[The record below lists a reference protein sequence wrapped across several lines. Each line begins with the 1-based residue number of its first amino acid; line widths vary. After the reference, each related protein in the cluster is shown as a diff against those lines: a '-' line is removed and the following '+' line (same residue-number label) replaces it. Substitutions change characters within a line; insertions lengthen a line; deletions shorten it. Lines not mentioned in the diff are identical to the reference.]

1 MTTDTTE
8 KGLESIIEKSL
19 LENSGYLKGNPAD
32 YNADYAIDTGK
43 LEAFLLSTQEDKVQK
58 SVDFR
63 NEHSRHMFFE
73 RLKNDI
79 TKRGVIDVLRK
90 GFRFNTTHFEM
101 YYPLP
106 SELSEAGQFY
116 YDNNLFSVTRQ
127 VHFSTA
133 NPDLSIDM
141 VIFIN
146 GLPVVTIELKNHY
159 TGQTVANAVAQYSN
173 PNERD
178 PKQLLLIPKRCA
190 VHFAVD
196 DDNVKMCTE
205 LKGKESWFL
214 PFDKGVNGGAGNPV
228 NPNGP
233 RTAYLWE
240 YVLTKQTLS
249 YIVENLA
256 QVAKFTDE
264 KGRLIKEVV
273 VWPRYHQLDAVRYL
287 VQETKSHPLGQRF
300 LIQHSAGSGKSN
312 TITWLAFMLAQQLNG
327 NEKMMD
333 SIIVV
338 TDRIN
343 LDKQIRNN
351 INAYNQ
357 LGNIVGW
364 ADSSESLRTQLSA
377 GKRIIITIVH
387 KFPYIL
393 KEIGSTLADRHFAI
407 IIDEAH
413 SSQNGSL
420 SAKMNMALAG
430 VNAENEDDFEDILNK
445 TIEGRKMVKNA
456 NYYAF
461 TATPK
466 NKTLEMFG
474 KKKVGLDGKPI
485 LDPNG
490 KVIFE
495 PHHNYTMMQA
505 IQEGFI
511 LDVLKNYTPYQ
522 SYYKVVESELIRR
535 RKEDPEFD
543 RDQAQKKIRWYV
555 ESRPETIEKK
565 AAIIVNHF
573 INNVIN
579 KAKVGGQARAMVVTS
594 GIERAID
601 YYFAINEQLKNM
613 RSPYKA
619 VVAFSGKKEYKGKEE
634 TESSINGF
642 PSAEIEKNMK
652 VDPYRILVVADK
664 FQTGYDE
671 PLLQTMYVDKVLL
684 DIKAVQTLSRL
695 NRCHPKKKD
704 TFILDFANNP
714 EDIQE
719 AFQRYYKMT
728 CLGGETDPNK
738 LNDLVYELDEYN
750 IYTFEDIERY
760 CRLYFGSAS
769 REELDPII
777 DACVDRF
784 KADLQEEQQ
793 IACKSAMKNFVRIYT
808 FLAAIM
814 PFGSPEWEMRW
825 TFYKFLVTKLP
836 KLKREDF
843 TEGLLEAIDF
853 DQLRIVEQE
862 AAKISLE
869 NENAEIAPVPT
880 GSVVGGVKD
889 PDLATLSSILDEFNT
904 RYGGVEWEFPDK
916 VRKEIEELP
925 KELAESES
933 FANAVKYA
941 DDNNIQLEGGE
952 ALKQIIVNN
961 MAARTELCRIFLDN
975 EEFQNFLI
983 DRIIN
988 AAKPL
993 VRAGLR

>member
-1 MTTDTTE
+1 MPTDTSE
-8 KGLESIIEKSL
+8 KGLETLIEKCL
-19 LENSGYLKGNPAD
+19 LETNGYYRGVPSD
-32 YNADYAIDTGK
+32 YSTDYALDCDK
-43 LEAFLLSTQEDKVQK
+43 LELFLCSTQEDKVQRT
-58 SVDFR
+58 VDFKNPHIR
-63 NEHSRHMFFE
+63 HSFFD
-73 RLKNDI
+73 RLKNEI
-79 TKRGVIDVLRK
+79 TKRGVIDVIRK
-90 GFRFNTTHFEM
+90 GYNYNTTHFDM
-101 YYPLP
+101 YYPFP
-106 SELSEAGQFY
+106 SELSESGQSY
-116 YDNNLFSVTRQ
+116 YDRNIFSVTRQ
-127 VHFSTA
+127 VHFSVA

-146 GLPVVTIELKNHY
+146 GMPVITIELKNHY
-159 TGQTVANAVAQYSN
+159 TGQTVLNAVAQYSN
-173 PNERD
+173 PNERN
-178 PKQLLLIPKRCA
+178 PKELLLQPRRCA

-196 DDNVKMCTE
+196 DDNIRMCTE

-214 PFDKGVNGGAGNPV
+214 PFDKGVDGGAGNPV
-228 NPNGP
+228 NPSGP
-233 RTAYLWE
+233 RTAYLWD

-256 QVAKFTDE
+256 QVVKFTDE
-264 KGRLIKEVV
+264 KGRVVKESV

-287 VQETKSHPLGQRF
+287 VQETKSHELGQKF

-312 TITWLAFMLAQQLNG
+312 TITWLAFMLAQQLRG
-327 NEKMMD
+327 TEKLMD

-338 TDRIN
+338 TDRVN

-364 ADSSESLRTQLSA
+364 ADSSETLRKELTA

-387 KFPYIL
+387 KFPFIL
-393 KEIGSTLADRHFAI
+393 KEIGTALADRRFAI

-413 SSQNGSL
+413 SSQSGSL
-420 SAKMNMALAG
+420 SAKMNMAIAG
-430 VNAENEDDFEDILNK
+430 VDVENEEDIEDILNK

-474 KKKVGLDGKPI
+474 KKIPQPDGKP
-485 LDPNG
+485 
-490 KVIFE
+490 KFE
-495 PHHNYTMMQA
+495 PHHNYTMRQA

-522 SYYKVVESELIRR
+522 SYYKVVESEIIRK
-535 RKEDPEFD
+535 RKENPEFD

-555 ESRPETIEKK
+555 ESRPETVEKK

-579 KAKVGGQARAMVVTS
+579 KNKVGGQARAMVVTA

-601 YYFAINEQLKNM
+601 YYYAISKQLQDMK
-613 RSPYKA
+613 SPYKA
-619 VVAFSGKKEYKGKEE
+619 VIAFSGKKMYHGKEE
-634 TESSINGF
+634 TEASINKF
-642 PSAEIEKNMK
+642 PSADIEKNMK

-671 PLLQTMYVDKVLL
+671 PLLHTMYVDKGLT

-704 TFILDFANNP
+704 TFILDFANDP
-714 EDIQE
+714 EDIKE
-719 AFQRYYKMT
+719 SFQRYYKMT
-728 CLGGETDPNK
+728 TLAGETDPNK
-738 LNDLVYELDEYN
+738 LNDLIFELDEFN
-750 IYTFEDIERY
+750 IYTQAEIDLY
-760 CRLYFGSAS
+760 CRKYLGSS
-769 REELDPII
+769 PREELDPII
-777 DACVDRF
+777 DTCVERF
-784 KADLQEEQQ
+784 KNDLQEEQQ

-814 PFGSPEWEMRW
+814 PFGSEDWEKRW
-825 TFYKFLVTKLP
+825 TFYKYLVTKLP

-843 TEGLLEAIDF
+843 TEGLLESIDF

-880 GSVVGGVKD
+880 GNGAAGKKE
-889 PDLATLSSILDEFNT
+889 PDLVKLSDILEEFNQ
-904 RYGGVEWEFPDK
+904 RYGGVDWEYPDK
-916 VRKEIEELP
+916 VKKDIDELP
-925 KELAESES
+925 KELAENES
-933 FANAVKYA
+933 FANAVLHA
-941 DDNNIQLEGGE
+941 DESTVQIEGND
-952 ALKQIIVNN
+952 ALQQIIVKN
-961 MAARTELCRIFLDN
+961 MAARSELFRIFLEN
-975 EEFQNFLI
+975 QEFQNFLVE
-983 DRIIN
+983 RVIN
-988 AAKPL
+988 VARTMVRGAA
-993 VRAGLR
+993 G

>member
-1 MTTDTTE
+1 MPTDTSE
-8 KGLESIIEKSL
+8 KGLETLIEKCL
-19 LENSGYLKGNPAD
+19 LETNGYYRGMPSD
-32 YNADYAIDTGK
+32 YSTDYALDCDK
-43 LEAFLLSTQEDKVQK
+43 LELFLCSTQEDKVQRT
-58 SVDFR
+58 VDFKNPHIR
-63 NEHSRHMFFE
+63 HSFFD
-73 RLKNDI
+73 RLKNEI
-79 TKRGVIDVLRK
+79 SKRGVIDVIRK
-90 GFRFNTTHFEM
+90 GYNYNTTHFDM
-101 YYPLP
+101 YYPFP
-106 SELSEAGQFY
+106 SELSESGQSY
-116 YDNNLFSVTRQ
+116 YDRNIFSVTRQ
-127 VHFSTA
+127 VHFSVA

-146 GLPVVTIELKNHY
+146 GMPVITIELKNHY
-159 TGQTVANAVAQYSN
+159 TGQTVLNAVAQYSN
-173 PNERD
+173 PNERN
-178 PKQLLLIPKRCA
+178 PKELLLQPRRCA

-196 DDNVKMCTE
+196 DDNIRMCTE

-214 PFDKGVNGGAGNPV
+214 PFDKGVDGGAGNPV
-228 NPNGP
+228 NPGGP
-233 RTAYLWE
+233 RTTYLWD

-264 KGRLIKEVV
+264 KGRVVKESV

-287 VQETKSHPLGQRF
+287 VQETKSHELGQKF

-312 TITWLAFMLAQQLNG
+312 TITWLAFMLAQQLRG
-327 NEKMMD
+327 TEKLMD

-338 TDRIN
+338 TDRVN

-364 ADSSESLRTQLSA
+364 ADSSETLRKELTA

-387 KFPYIL
+387 KFPFIL
-393 KEIGSTLADRHFAI
+393 KEIGTALADRRFAI

-413 SSQNGSL
+413 SSQSGSL
-420 SAKMNMALAG
+420 SAKMNMAIAG
-430 VNAENEDDFEDILNK
+430 VDVENEEDFEDILNK

-474 KKKVGLDGKPI
+474 KKIPQPDGKP
-485 LDPNG
+485 
-490 KVIFE
+490 KFE
-495 PHHNYTMMQA
+495 PHHNYTMRQA

-522 SYYKVVESELIRR
+522 SYYKVVESEIIRK
-535 RKEDPEFD
+535 RKENPEFD

-555 ESRPETIEKK
+555 ESRPETVEKK

-579 KAKVGGQARAMVVTS
+579 KNKVGGQARAMVVTA

-601 YYFAINEQLKNM
+601 YYYAISKQLQDMK
-613 RSPYKA
+613 SPYKA
-619 VVAFSGKKEYKGKEE
+619 VIAFSGKKVYHGKEE
-634 TESSINGF
+634 TEASINKF
-642 PSAEIEKNMK
+642 PSADIEKNMK

-671 PLLQTMYVDKVLL
+671 PLLHTMYVDKGLL

-704 TFILDFANNP
+704 TFILDFANDP
-714 EDIQE
+714 EDIKE
-719 AFQRYYKMT
+719 SFQRYYKMT
-728 CLGGETDPNK
+728 TLAGETDPNK
-738 LNDLVYELDEYN
+738 LNDLIFELDEFN
-750 IYTFEDIERY
+750 IYTQAEIDLY
-760 CRLYFGSAS
+760 CRKYLGSS
-769 REELDPII
+769 PREELDPII
-777 DACVDRF
+777 DTCVERF
-784 KADLQEEQQ
+784 KNDLQEEQQ

-814 PFGSPEWEMRW
+814 PFGSEDWEKRW
-825 TFYKFLVTKLP
+825 TFYKYLVTKLP

-843 TEGLLEAIDF
+843 TEGLLESIDF

-880 GSVVGGVKD
+880 GNGAVGKKEPELVK
-889 PDLATLSSILDEFNT
+889 LSDILEEFNQ
-904 RYGGVEWEFPDK
+904 RYGGVEWEYPDK
-916 VRKEIEELP
+916 VKKDIDELP
-925 KELAESES
+925 KELAENES
-933 FANAVKYA
+933 FANAVLHA
-941 DDNNIQLEGGE
+941 DESTVQIEGGD
-952 ALKQIIVNN
+952 ALQQIIVKN
-961 MAARTELCRIFLDN
+961 MAARSELFRIFLEN
-975 EEFQNFLI
+975 QEFQNFLVE
-983 DRIIN
+983 RVIN
-988 AAKPL
+988 VARTM
-993 VRAGLR
+993 VRGAVG

>member
-1 MTTDTTE
+1 MPTDTSE
-8 KGLESIIEKSL
+8 KGLETLIEKCL
-19 LENSGYLKGNPAD
+19 LETNGYYRGMPSD
-32 YNADYAIDTGK
+32 YSTDYALDCDK
-43 LEAFLLSTQEDKVQK
+43 LELFLCATQEDKVQRT
-58 SVDFR
+58 VDFKNPHIR
-63 NEHSRHMFFE
+63 HSFFD
-73 RLKNDI
+73 RLKNEI
-79 TKRGVIDVLRK
+79 SKRGVIDVIRK
-90 GFRFNTTHFEM
+90 GYNYNTTHFDM
-101 YYPLP
+101 YYPFP
-106 SELSEAGQFY
+106 SELSESGQSY
-116 YDNNLFSVTRQ
+116 YDRNIFSVTRQ
-127 VHFSTA
+127 VHFSVA

-146 GLPVVTIELKNHY
+146 GMPVITIELKNHY
-159 TGQTVANAVAQYSN
+159 TGQTVLNAVAQYSN
-173 PNERD
+173 PNERN
-178 PKQLLLIPKRCA
+178 PKELLLQPRRCA

-196 DDNVKMCTE
+196 DDNIRMCTE

-214 PFDKGVNGGAGNPV
+214 PFDKGVDGGAGNPV
-228 NPNGP
+228 NPSGP
-233 RTAYLWE
+233 RTAYLWD

-264 KGRLIKEVV
+264 KGRVVKESV

-287 VQETKSHPLGQRF
+287 VQETKSHELGQKF

-312 TITWLAFMLAQQLNG
+312 TITWLAFMLAQQLRG
-327 NEKMMD
+327 TEKLMD

-338 TDRIN
+338 TDRVN

-364 ADSSESLRTQLSA
+364 ADSSETLRKELTA

-387 KFPYIL
+387 KFPFIL
-393 KEIGSTLADRHFAI
+393 KEIGTALADRRFAI

-413 SSQNGSL
+413 SSQSGSL
-420 SAKMNMALAG
+420 SAKMNMAIAG
-430 VNAENEDDFEDILNK
+430 VDVENEEDFEDILNK

-474 KKKVGLDGKPI
+474 KKIPQPDGKP
-485 LDPNG
+485 
-490 KVIFE
+490 KFE
-495 PHHNYTMMQA
+495 PHHNYTMRQA

-522 SYYKVVESELIRR
+522 SYYKVVESEIIRK
-535 RKEDPEFD
+535 RKENPEFD

-555 ESRPETIEKK
+555 ESRPETVEKK

-579 KAKVGGQARAMVVTS
+579 KNKVGGQARAMVVTA

-601 YYFAINEQLKNM
+601 YYYAISKQLQDM

-619 VVAFSGKKEYKGKEE
+619 VVAFSGKKMYHGKEE
-634 TESSINGF
+634 TEASINKF
-642 PSAEIEKNMK
+642 PSADIEKNMK

-671 PLLQTMYVDKVLL
+671 PLLHTMYVDKGLT

-704 TFILDFANNP
+704 TFILDFANDP
-714 EDIQE
+714 EDIKE
-719 AFQRYYKMT
+719 SFQRYYKMT
-728 CLGGETDPNK
+728 TLAGETDPNK
-738 LNDLVYELDEYN
+738 LNDLIFELDEFN
-750 IYTFEDIERY
+750 IYTQAEIDLY
-760 CRLYFGSAS
+760 CRKYLGSS
-769 REELDPII
+769 PREELDPII
-777 DACVDRF
+777 DTCVERF
-784 KADLQEEQQ
+784 KNDLQEEQQ

-814 PFGSPEWEMRW
+814 PFGSEDWEKRW
-825 TFYKFLVTKLP
+825 TFYKYLVTKLP

-843 TEGLLEAIDF
+843 TEGLLESIDF

-880 GSVVGGVKD
+880 GNGAAGKKE
-889 PDLATLSSILDEFNT
+889 PDLVKLSDILEEFNQ
-904 RYGGVEWEFPDK
+904 RYGGVDWEYPDK
-916 VRKEIEELP
+916 VKKDIDELP
-925 KELAESES
+925 KELAENES
-933 FANAVKYA
+933 FANAVLHA
-941 DDNNIQLEGGE
+941 DESTVQIEGND
-952 ALKQIIVNN
+952 ALQQIIVKN
-961 MAARTELCRIFLDN
+961 MAARSELFRIFLEN
-975 EEFQNFLI
+975 QEFQNFLVE
-983 DRIIN
+983 RVIN
-988 AAKPL
+988 VARTMVRGAA
-993 VRAGLR
+993 G

>member
-1 MTTDTTE
+1 MPTDTSE
-8 KGLESIIEKSL
+8 KGLETLIEKCL
-19 LENSGYLKGNPAD
+19 LETNGYYRGVPSD
-32 YNADYAIDTGK
+32 YSTDYALDCDK
-43 LEAFLLSTQEDKVQK
+43 LELFLCSTQEDKVQRT
-58 SVDFR
+58 VDFKNPHIR
-63 NEHSRHMFFE
+63 HSFFD
-73 RLKNDI
+73 RLKNEI
-79 TKRGVIDVLRK
+79 TKRGVIDVIRK
-90 GFRFNTTHFEM
+90 GYNYNTTHFDM
-101 YYPLP
+101 YYPFP
-106 SELSEAGQFY
+106 SELSESGQSY
-116 YDNNLFSVTRQ
+116 YDRNIFSVTRQ
-127 VHFSTA
+127 VHFSVA

-141 VIFIN
+141 VIIIN
-146 GLPVVTIELKNHY
+146 GMPVITIELKNHY
-159 TGQTVANAVAQYSN
+159 TGQTVLNAVAQYSN
-173 PNERD
+173 PNERN
-178 PKQLLLIPKRCA
+178 PKELLLQPRRCA

-196 DDNVKMCTE
+196 DDNIRMCTE

-214 PFDKGVNGGAGNPV
+214 PFDKGVDGGAGNPV
-228 NPNGP
+228 NPSGP
-233 RTAYLWE
+233 RTAYLWD

-264 KGRLIKEVV
+264 KGRVVKESV

-287 VQETKSHPLGQRF
+287 VQETKSHELGQKF

-312 TITWLAFMLAQQLNG
+312 TITWLAFMLAQQLRG
-327 NEKMMD
+327 TEKLMD

-338 TDRIN
+338 TDRVN

-364 ADSSESLRTQLSA
+364 ADSSETLRKELTA

-387 KFPYIL
+387 KFPFIL
-393 KEIGSTLADRHFAI
+393 KEIGTALADRRFAI

-413 SSQNGSL
+413 SSQSGSL
-420 SAKMNMALAG
+420 SAKMNMAIAG
-430 VNAENEDDFEDILNK
+430 VDVENEEDFEDILNK

-474 KKKVGLDGKPI
+474 KKIPQPDGKP
-485 LDPNG
+485 
-490 KVIFE
+490 KFE
-495 PHHNYTMMQA
+495 PHHNYTMRQA

-522 SYYKVVESELIRR
+522 SYYKVVESEIIRK
-535 RKEDPEFD
+535 RKENPEFD

-555 ESRPETIEKK
+555 ESRPETVEKK

-579 KAKVGGQARAMVVTS
+579 KNKVGGQARAMVVTA

-601 YYFAINEQLKNM
+601 YYYAISKQLQDM

-619 VVAFSGKKEYKGKEE
+619 VVAFSGKKVYHGKEE
-634 TESSINGF
+634 TEASINKF
-642 PSAEIEKNMK
+642 PSADIEKNMK

-671 PLLQTMYVDKVLL
+671 PLLHTMYVDKGLT

-704 TFILDFANNP
+704 TFILDFANDP
-714 EDIQE
+714 EDIKE
-719 AFQRYYKMT
+719 SFQRYYKMT
-728 CLGGETDPNK
+728 TLAGETDPNK
-738 LNDLVYELDEYN
+738 LNDLIFELDEFN
-750 IYTFEDIERY
+750 IYTQAEIDLY
-760 CRLYFGSAS
+760 CRKYLGSS
-769 REELDPII
+769 PREELDPII
-777 DACVDRF
+777 DTCVERF
-784 KADLQEEQQ
+784 KNDLQEEQQ

-814 PFGSPEWEMRW
+814 PFGSEDWEKRW
-825 TFYKFLVTKLP
+825 TFYKYLVTKLP

-843 TEGLLEAIDF
+843 TEGLLESIDF

-880 GSVVGGVKD
+880 GNGAVGKKEPELVK
-889 PDLATLSSILDEFNT
+889 LSDILEEFNQ
-904 RYGGVEWEFPDK
+904 RYGGVDWEYPDK
-916 VRKEIEELP
+916 VKKDIDELP
-925 KELAESES
+925 KELAENES
-933 FANAVKYA
+933 FANAVLHA
-941 DDNNIQLEGGE
+941 DESTVQIEGGD
-952 ALKQIIVNN
+952 ALQQIIVKN
-961 MAARTELCRIFLDN
+961 MAARSELFRIFLEN
-975 EEFQNFLI
+975 QEFQNFLVE
-983 DRIIN
+983 RVIN
-988 AAKPL
+988 AARTM
-993 VRAGLR
+993 VRATAG

>member
-1 MTTDTTE
+1 MSTDTSE
-8 KGLESIIEKSL
+8 KGLETLIEKYL
-19 LENSGYLKGNPAD
+19 LEANGYYRGMPSD
-32 YNADYAIDTGK
+32 YSTDYALDCDK
-43 LEAFLLSTQEDKVQK
+43 LELFLCSTQEDKVQRT
-58 SVDFR
+58 VDFKNPHIR
-63 NEHSRHMFFE
+63 HSFFD
-73 RLKNDI
+73 RLKNEI
-79 TKRGVIDVLRK
+79 TKRGVIDVIRK
-90 GFRFNTTHFEM
+90 GYNYNTTHFDM
-101 YYPLP
+101 YYPFP
-106 SELSEAGQFY
+106 SELSESGQSY
-116 YDNNLFSVTRQ
+116 YDRNIFSVTRQ
-127 VHFSTA
+127 VHFSVA

-146 GLPVVTIELKNHY
+146 GMPVITIELKNHY
-159 TGQTVANAVAQYSN
+159 TGQTVLNAVAQYSN
-173 PNERD
+173 PNERN
-178 PKQLLLIPKRCA
+178 PKELLLQPRRCA

-196 DDNVKMCTE
+196 DDNIRMCTE

-228 NPNGP
+228 NPGGP
-233 RTAYLWE
+233 RTAYLWD

-264 KGRLIKEVV
+264 KGRVVKESV

-287 VQETKSHPLGQRF
+287 VQETKSHELGQKF

-312 TITWLAFMLAQQLNG
+312 TITWLAFMLAQQLRG
-327 NEKMMD
+327 TEKLMD

-338 TDRIN
+338 TDRVN

-364 ADSSESLRTQLSA
+364 ADSSETLRKELTA

-387 KFPYIL
+387 KFPFIL
-393 KEIGSTLADRHFAI
+393 KEIGTALADRRFAI

-413 SSQNGSL
+413 SSQSGSL
-420 SAKMNMALAG
+420 SAKMNMAIAG
-430 VNAENEDDFEDILNK
+430 VDVENEEDFEDILNK

-474 KKKVGLDGKPI
+474 KKIPQPDGKP
-485 LDPNG
+485 
-490 KVIFE
+490 KFE
-495 PHHNYTMMQA
+495 PHHNYTMRQA

-522 SYYKVVESELIRR
+522 SYYKVVESEIIRK
-535 RKEDPEFD
+535 RKENPEFD

-555 ESRPETIEKK
+555 ESRPETVEKK

-579 KAKVGGQARAMVVTS
+579 KNKVGGQARAMVVTA

-601 YYFAINEQLKNM
+601 YYYAISKQLQDM

-619 VVAFSGKKEYKGKEE
+619 VVAFSGKKVYHGKEE
-634 TESSINGF
+634 TEASINKF
-642 PSAEIEKNMK
+642 PSADIEKNMK

-671 PLLQTMYVDKVLL
+671 PLLHTMYVDKGLT

-704 TFILDFANNP
+704 TFILDFANDP
-714 EDIQE
+714 EDIKE
-719 AFQRYYKMT
+719 SFQRYYKMT
-728 CLGGETDPNK
+728 TLAGETDPNK
-738 LNDLVYELDEYN
+738 LNDLIFELDEFN
-750 IYTFEDIERY
+750 IYTQAEIDLY
-760 CRLYFGSAS
+760 CRKYLGSAP

-777 DACVDRF
+777 DTCVERF
-784 KADLQEEQQ
+784 KNDLQEEQQ

-814 PFGSPEWEMRW
+814 PFGSEDWEKRW
-825 TFYKFLVTKLP
+825 TFYKYLVTKLP

-843 TEGLLEAIDF
+843 TEGLLESIDF

-880 GSVVGGVKD
+880 GNGAAGKKEPELVK
-889 PDLATLSSILDEFNT
+889 LSDILEEFNQ
-904 RYGGVEWEFPDK
+904 RYGGVDWEYPDK
-916 VRKEIEELP
+916 VKKDIDELP
-925 KELAESES
+925 KELAENES
-933 FANAVKYA
+933 FANAVLHA
-941 DDNNIQLEGGE
+941 DESTVQIEGGD
-952 ALKQIIVNN
+952 ALQQIIVKN
-961 MAARTELCRIFLDN
+961 MAARSELFRIFLEN
-975 EEFQNFLI
+975 QEFQNFLVE
-983 DRIIN
+983 RVIN
-988 AAKPL
+988 VARTMVRGAA
-993 VRAGLR
+993 G

>member
-1 MTTDTTE
+1 MPTDTSE
-8 KGLESIIEKSL
+8 KGLETLIEKYL
-19 LENSGYLKGNPAD
+19 LETNGYFKGMPSD
-32 YNADYAIDTGK
+32 YSTDYALDCDK
-43 LEAFLLSTQEDKVQK
+43 LEAFLCSTQEDKVQRT
-58 SVDFR
+58 VDFKNPHIR
-63 NEHSRHMFFE
+63 HSFFD
-73 RLKNDI
+73 RLKNEI
-79 TKRGVIDVLRK
+79 TKRGVIDVIRK
-90 GFRFNTTHFEM
+90 GYNYNTTHFDM
-101 YYPLP
+101 YYPFP
-106 SELSEAGQFY
+106 SELSESGQSY
-116 YDNNLFSVTRQ
+116 YDQNIFSVTRQ
-127 VHFSTA
+127 VHFSVA

-146 GLPVVTIELKNHY
+146 GMPVITIELKNHY
-159 TGQTVANAVAQYSN
+159 TGQTVLNAVAQYSN
-173 PNERD
+173 PNERN
-178 PKQLLLIPKRCA
+178 PKELLLQPRRCA

-196 DDNVKMCTE
+196 DDNIRMCTE

-214 PFDKGVNGGAGNPV
+214 PFDKGVDGGAGNPV

-233 RTAYLWE
+233 RTAYLWD

-264 KGRLIKEVV
+264 KGRLVKESV

-287 VQETKSHPLGQRF
+287 VQETKSHELGQKF

-312 TITWLAFMLAQQLNG
+312 TITWLAFMLAQQLRG
-327 NEKMMD
+327 TEKLMD

-338 TDRIN
+338 TDRVN

-364 ADSSESLRTQLSA
+364 ADSSETLRRELTA

-387 KFPYIL
+387 KFPFIL
-393 KEIGSTLADRHFAI
+393 KEIGTALADRRFAI

-413 SSQNGSL
+413 SSQSGSL
-420 SAKMNMALAG
+420 SAKMNMAIAG
-430 VNAENEDDFEDILNK
+430 VDVENEEDFEDILNK

-474 KKKVGLDGKPI
+474 KKIPQPDGKP
-485 LDPNG
+485 
-490 KVIFE
+490 KFE
-495 PHHNYTMMQA
+495 PHHNYTMRQA

-522 SYYKVVESELIRR
+522 SYYKVVESELIRKQ
-535 RKEDPEFD
+535 KEDPEFD

-555 ESRPETIEKK
+555 ESRPETVEKK

-579 KAKVGGQARAMVVTS
+579 KNKVGGQARAMVVTA

-601 YYFAINEQLKNM
+601 YYYAISKQLQDM

-619 VVAFSGKKEYKGKEE
+619 VVAFSGKKVYHGKEE
-634 TESSINGF
+634 TEASINKF
-642 PSAEIEKNMK
+642 PSADIEKNMK

-671 PLLQTMYVDKVLL
+671 PLLHTMYVDKGLL

-704 TFILDFANNP
+704 TFILDFANDP
-714 EDIQE
+714 EDIKE
-719 AFQRYYKMT
+719 SFQRYYKMT
-728 CLGGETDPNK
+728 TLAGETDPNK
-738 LNDLVYELDEYN
+738 LNDLIFELDEYN
-750 IYTFEDIERY
+750 IYTQAEIDLY
-760 CRLYFGSAS
+760 CKKYFGSAP

-777 DACVDRF
+777 DTCVERF
-784 KADLQEEQQ
+784 KNDLQEEQQ

-814 PFGSPEWEMRW
+814 PFGSQDWEKRW
-825 TFYKFLVTKLP
+825 TFYKYLVTKLP

-843 TEGLLEAIDF
+843 TEGLLESIDF

-880 GSVVGGVKD
+880 GNGAAGKKNPELVK
-889 PDLATLSSILDEFNT
+889 LSDILEEFNQ
-904 RYGGVEWEFPDK
+904 RYGGVEWEYPDK
-916 VRKEIEELP
+916 VKKDIDELP
-925 KELAESES
+925 RELAENES
-933 FANAVKYA
+933 FANAVLHA
-941 DDNNIQLEGGE
+941 DESTVQIEGND
-952 ALKQIIVNN
+952 ALQQIIVKN
-961 MAARTELCRIFLDN
+961 MAARSELFRIFLEN
-975 EEFQNFLI
+975 QEFQNFLVE
-983 DRIIN
+983 RVIN
-988 AAKPL
+988 AARTM
-993 VRAGLR
+993 VRATAG

>member
-1 MTTDTTE
+1 MPTDTSE
-8 KGLESIIEKSL
+8 KGLETLIEKYL
-19 LENSGYLKGNPAD
+19 LETNGYYRGMPSD
-32 YNADYAIDTGK
+32 YSTDYALDCDK
-43 LEAFLLSTQEDKVQK
+43 LELFLCSTQEDKVQRT
-58 SVDFR
+58 VDFKNPHIR
-63 NEHSRHMFFE
+63 HSFFD
-73 RLKNDI
+73 RLKNEI
-79 TKRGVIDVLRK
+79 TKRGVIDVIRK
-90 GFRFNTTHFEM
+90 GYNYNTTHFDM
-101 YYPLP
+101 YYPFP
-106 SELSEAGQFY
+106 SELSESGQSY
-116 YDNNLFSVTRQ
+116 YDRNIFSVTRQ
-127 VHFSTA
+127 VHFSVA

-146 GLPVVTIELKNHY
+146 GMPVITIELKNHY
-159 TGQTVANAVAQYSN
+159 TDQTVLNAVAQYSN
-173 PNERD
+173 PNERN
-178 PKQLLLIPKRCA
+178 PKELLLQPRRCA

-196 DDNVKMCTE
+196 DDNIRMCTE

-214 PFDKGVNGGAGNPV
+214 PFDKGVDGGAGNPV
-228 NPNGP
+228 NPGGP
-233 RTAYLWE
+233 RTAYLWD

-264 KGRLIKEVV
+264 KGRVVKESV

-287 VQETKSHPLGQRF
+287 VQETKSHELGQKF

-312 TITWLAFMLAQQLNG
+312 TITWLAFMLAQQLRG
-327 NEKMMD
+327 TEKLMD

-338 TDRIN
+338 TDRVN

-364 ADSSESLRTQLSA
+364 ADSSETLRKELTA

-387 KFPYIL
+387 KFPFIL
-393 KEIGSTLADRHFAI
+393 KEIGTALADRRFAI

-413 SSQNGSL
+413 SSQSGSL
-420 SAKMNMALAG
+420 SAKMNMAIAG
-430 VNAENEDDFEDILNK
+430 VDVENEEDFEDILNK

-474 KKKVGLDGKPI
+474 KKIPQPDGKP
-485 LDPNG
+485 
-490 KVIFE
+490 KFE
-495 PHHNYTMMQA
+495 PHHNYTMRQA

-522 SYYKVVESELIRR
+522 SYYKVVESEIIRK
-535 RKEDPEFD
+535 RKENPEFD

-555 ESRPETIEKK
+555 ESRPETVEKK

-579 KAKVGGQARAMVVTS
+579 KNKVGGQARAMVVTA

-601 YYFAINEQLKNM
+601 YYYAISKQLQNM
-613 RSPYKA
+613 KSPYKA
-619 VVAFSGKKEYKGKEE
+619 IIAFSGKKVYHGKEE
-634 TESSINGF
+634 TESSINKF
-642 PSAEIEKNMK
+642 PSADIEKNMK
-652 VDPYRILVVADK
+652 LDPYRILVVADK

-671 PLLQTMYVDKVLL
+671 PLLHTMYVDKGLT

-704 TFILDFANNP
+704 TFILDFANDP
-714 EDIQE
+714 EDIKE
-719 AFQRYYKMT
+719 SFQRYYKMT
-728 CLGGETDPNK
+728 TLAGETDPNK
-738 LNDLVYELDEYN
+738 LNDLIFELDEFN
-750 IYTFEDIERY
+750 IYTQAEIDLY
-760 CRLYFGSAS
+760 CRKYLGSS
-769 REELDPII
+769 PREELDPII
-777 DACVDRF
+777 DTCVERF
-784 KADLQEEQQ
+784 KNDLQEEQQ

-814 PFGSPEWEMRW
+814 PFGSEDWEKRW
-825 TFYKFLVTKLP
+825 TFYKYLVTKLP

-843 TEGLLEAIDF
+843 TEGLLESIDF

-880 GSVVGGVKD
+880 GNGAAGKKE
-889 PDLATLSSILDEFNT
+889 PDLVKLSDILEEFNQ
-904 RYGGVEWEFPDK
+904 RFGGVEWEYPDK
-916 VRKEIEELP
+916 VKKDIDELP
-925 KELAESES
+925 KELAENES
-933 FANAVKYA
+933 FANAVLHA
-941 DDNNIQLEGGE
+941 DESTVQIEGGD
-952 ALKQIIVNN
+952 ALQQIIVKN
-961 MAARTELCRIFLDN
+961 MAARSELFRIFLEN
-975 EEFQNFLI
+975 QEFQNFLVE
-983 DRIIN
+983 RVIN
-988 AAKPL
+988 AARTM
-993 VRAGLR
+993 VRGAAG

>member
-1 MTTDTTE
+1 MPTDTSE
-8 KGLESIIEKSL
+8 KGLETLIEKCL
-19 LENSGYLKGNPAD
+19 LETNGYYRGMPSD
-32 YNADYAIDTGK
+32 YSTDYALDCDK
-43 LEAFLLSTQEDKVQK
+43 LELFLCSTQEDKVQRT
-58 SVDFR
+58 VDFKNPHIR
-63 NEHSRHMFFE
+63 HSFFD
-73 RLKNDI
+73 RLKNEI
-79 TKRGVIDVLRK
+79 TKRGVIDVIRK
-90 GFRFNTTHFEM
+90 GYNYNTTHFDM
-101 YYPLP
+101 YYPFP
-106 SELSEAGQFY
+106 SELSESGQSY
-116 YDNNLFSVTRQ
+116 YDRNIFSVTRQ
-127 VHFSTA
+127 VHFSVA

-146 GLPVVTIELKNHY
+146 GMPVITIELKNHY
-159 TGQTVANAVAQYSN
+159 TGQTVLNAVAQYSN
-173 PNERD
+173 PNERN
-178 PKQLLLIPKRCA
+178 PKELLLQPRRCA

-196 DDNVKMCTE
+196 DDNIRMCTE

-214 PFDKGVNGGAGNPV
+214 PFDKGVDGGAGNPV
-228 NPNGP
+228 NPSGP
-233 RTAYLWE
+233 RTAYLWD

-264 KGRLIKEVV
+264 KGRLVKESV

-287 VQETKSHPLGQRF
+287 VQETKSHELGQKF

-312 TITWLAFMLAQQLNG
+312 TITWLAFMLAQQLRG
-327 NEKMMD
+327 TEKLMD

-338 TDRIN
+338 TDRVN

-364 ADSSESLRTQLSA
+364 ADSSETLRKELTA

-387 KFPYIL
+387 KFPFIL
-393 KEIGSTLADRHFAI
+393 KEIGTALADRRFAI

-413 SSQNGSL
+413 SSQSGSL
-420 SAKMNMALAG
+420 SAKMNMAIAG
-430 VNAENEDDFEDILNK
+430 VDVENEEDFEDILNK

-474 KKKVGLDGKPI
+474 KKIPQPDGKP
-485 LDPNG
+485 
-490 KVIFE
+490 KFE
-495 PHHNYTMMQA
+495 PHHNYTMRQA

-522 SYYKVVESELIRR
+522 SYYKVVESEIIRK
-535 RKEDPEFD
+535 RKENPEFD

-555 ESRPETIEKK
+555 ESRPETVEKK

-579 KAKVGGQARAMVVTS
+579 KNKVGGQARAMVVTA

-601 YYFAINEQLKNM
+601 YYYAISKQLQDM

-619 VVAFSGKKEYKGKEE
+619 VVAFSGKKMYHGKEE
-634 TESSINGF
+634 TEASINKF
-642 PSAEIEKNMK
+642 PSADIEKNMK

-671 PLLQTMYVDKVLL
+671 PLLHTMYVDKGLT

-704 TFILDFANNP
+704 TFILDFANDP
-714 EDIQE
+714 EDIKE
-719 AFQRYYKMT
+719 SFQRYYKMT
-728 CLGGETDPNK
+728 TLAGETDPNK
-738 LNDLVYELDEYN
+738 LNDLIFELDEFN
-750 IYTFEDIERY
+750 IYTQAEIDLY
-760 CRLYFGSAS
+760 CQKYLGSAP

-777 DACVDRF
+777 DTCVERF
-784 KADLQEEQQ
+784 KNDLQEEQQ
-793 IACKSAMKNFVRIYT
+793 IACKSAMKKFVRIYT

-814 PFGSPEWEMRW
+814 PFGSEDWEKRW
-825 TFYKFLVTKLP
+825 TFYKYLVTKLP

-843 TEGLLEAIDF
+843 TEGLLESIDF

-869 NENAEIAPVPT
+869 NENTEIAPVPT
-880 GSVVGGVKD
+880 GNGAAGKKE
-889 PDLATLSSILDEFNT
+889 PDLVKLSDILEEFNQ
-904 RYGGVEWEFPDK
+904 RYGGVEWEYPDK
-916 VRKEIEELP
+916 VKKDIDELP
-925 KELAESES
+925 KELAENES
-933 FANAVKYA
+933 FANAVLHA
-941 DDNNIQLEGGE
+941 DESTVQIEGGD
-952 ALKQIIVNN
+952 ALQQIIVKN
-961 MAARTELCRIFLDN
+961 MAARSELFRIFLEN
-975 EEFQNFLI
+975 QEFQNFLVE
-983 DRIIN
+983 RVIN
-988 AAKPL
+988 AARTM
-993 VRAGLR
+993 VRATAG

>member
-1 MTTDTTE
+1 MPTDTSE
-8 KGLESIIEKSL
+8 KGLETLIEKYL
-19 LENSGYLKGNPAD
+19 LEQNAYSRGISSD
-32 YNADYAIDTGK
+32 YSTDYALDCNKVETFLCDT
-43 LEAFLLSTQEDKVQK
+43 QQDKVRNA
-58 SVDFR
+58 VDFS
-63 NEHSRHMFFE
+63 NEHSRHSFFE
-73 RLKNDI
+73 RLKNEI
-79 TKRGVIDVLRK
+79 TKRGVIDVIRK
-90 GFRFNTTHFEM
+90 GYNYNTTHFDM

-106 SELSEAGQFY
+106 SELSESGHVFY
-116 YDNNLFSVTRQ
+116 NKNIFSVTRQ
-127 VHFSTA
+127 VHFSVA

-146 GLPVVTIELKNHY
+146 GMPIITIELKNHY
-159 TGQTVANAVAQYSN
+159 TGQTLLNAVTQYSN
-173 PNERD
+173 PNERN
-178 PKQLLLIPKRCA
+178 PKEFLLQPKRCA

-196 DDNVKMCTE
+196 DDNIRMCTE

-214 PFDKGVNGGAGNPV
+214 PFDKGVDGGAGNPL

-233 RTAYLWE
+233 RTAYLWD
-240 YVLTKQTLS
+240 YVLTKPTLS
-249 YIVENLA
+249 YIIENLA
-256 QVAKFTDE
+256 QVARFTDE
-264 KGRLIKEVV
+264 KGRLVKESV

-287 VQETKSHPLGQRF
+287 VQETKSHELGQKF

-312 TITWLAFMLAQQLNG
+312 TITWLAFMLAQQLRG
-327 NEKMMD
+327 TEKLMD

-338 TDRIN
+338 TDRVN

-351 INAYNQ
+351 IKAYNQ

-364 ADSSESLRTQLSA
+364 ADSSETLRNELTA

-387 KFPYIL
+387 KFPFIL
-393 KEIGSTLADRHFAI
+393 KEIGTTLANRRFAI

-420 SAKMNMALAG
+420 SAKMNMAISG
-430 VNAENEDDFEDILNK
+430 VDAESEEDFEDILNK

-474 KKKVGLDGKPI
+474 KKIPQPDGKP
-485 LDPNG
+485 
-490 KVIFE
+490 KFE
-495 PHHNYTMMQA
+495 PHHNYTMRQA

-522 SYYKVVESELIRR
+522 SYYKVVESELIRKQ
-535 RKEDPEFD
+535 KEDPEFD

-555 ESRPETIEKK
+555 ESRPETVEKK

-579 KAKVGGQARAMVVTS
+579 KNKVGGQARAMVVTA

-601 YYFAINEQLKNM
+601 YYYAISKQLQDM

-619 VVAFSGKKEYKGKEE
+619 VVAFSGKKVYHGKEE
-634 TESSINGF
+634 TEASINKF
-642 PSAEIEKNMK
+642 PSADIEKNMK

-671 PLLQTMYVDKVLL
+671 PLLHTMYVDKGLT

-704 TFILDFANNP
+704 TFILDFANEP
-714 EDIQE
+714 ENIK
-719 AFQRYYKMT
+719 ASFQRYYKMT
-728 CLGGETDPNK
+728 TLAGETDPNK
-738 LNDLVYELDEYN
+738 LNDLIFELDEYN
-750 IYTFEDIERY
+750 IYTQAEIDLY
-760 CRLYFGSAS
+760 CRKYLGSS
-769 REELDPII
+769 PREELDPII
-777 DACVDRF
+777 DTCVERF
-784 KADLQEEQQ
+784 KNDLQEEQQ

-814 PFGSPEWEMRW
+814 PFGSKDWEKRW

-836 KLKREDF
+836 KLKDDDF
-843 TEGLLEAIDF
+843 TEGLLDSIDF

-880 GSVVGGVKD
+880 GNGAVGKKEPELVK
-889 PDLATLSSILDEFNT
+889 LSDILEEFNQ
-904 RYGGVEWEFPDK
+904 RYGGVEWEYPDK
-916 VRKEIEELP
+916 VKKDIDELP
-925 KELAESES
+925 KELAENES
-933 FANAVKYA
+933 FANAVLHA
-941 DDNNIQLEGGE
+941 DESTVQIEGND
-952 ALKQIIVNN
+952 ALQQIIVKN
-961 MAARTELCRIFLDN
+961 MAARSELFRIFLN
-975 EEFQNFLI
+975 NQEFQNFLVERVI
-983 DRIIN
+983 S
-988 AAKPL
+988 AARTM
-993 VRAGLR
+993 VRATVG

>member
-1 MTTDTTE
+1 MPTDTSE
-8 KGLESIIEKSL
+8 KGLETLIEKYL
-19 LENSGYLKGNPAD
+19 LETNGYYRGVPSD
-32 YNADYAIDTGK
+32 YSTDYALDCDK
-43 LEAFLLSTQEDKVQK
+43 LELFLCSTQEDKVQRT
-58 SVDFR
+58 VDFKNPHIR
-63 NEHSRHMFFE
+63 HSFFD
-73 RLKNDI
+73 RLKNEI

-90 GFRFNTTHFEM
+90 GYNYNTTHFDM
-101 YYPLP
+101 YYPFP
-106 SELSEAGQFY
+106 SELSESGQSY
-116 YDNNLFSVTRQ
+116 YDQNIFSVTRQ
-127 VHFSTA
+127 VHFSVA

-146 GLPVVTIELKNHY
+146 GMPVITIELKNHY
-159 TGQTVANAVAQYSN
+159 TGQTVLNAVAQYSN
-173 PNERD
+173 PNERN
-178 PKQLLLIPKRCA
+178 PKELLLQPRRCA

-196 DDNVKMCTE
+196 DDNIRMCTE

-214 PFDKGVNGGAGNPV
+214 PFDKGVDGGAGNPV
-228 NPNGP
+228 NPSGP
-233 RTAYLWE
+233 RTAYLWD

-264 KGRLIKEVV
+264 KGRVVKESV

-287 VQETKSHPLGQRF
+287 VQETKSHELGQKF

-312 TITWLAFMLAQQLNG
+312 TITWLAFMLAQQLRG
-327 NEKMMD
+327 TEKLMD

-338 TDRIN
+338 TDRVN

-364 ADSSESLRTQLSA
+364 ADSSETLRKELTA

-387 KFPYIL
+387 KFPFIL
-393 KEIGSTLADRHFAI
+393 KEIGTALADRRFAI

-413 SSQNGSL
+413 SSQSGSL
-420 SAKMNMALAG
+420 SAKMNMAIAG
-430 VNAENEDDFEDILNK
+430 VDVENEEDFEDILNK

-474 KKKVGLDGKPI
+474 KKIPQPDGKP
-485 LDPNG
+485 
-490 KVIFE
+490 KFE
-495 PHHNYTMMQA
+495 PHHNYTMRQA

-522 SYYKVVESELIRR
+522 SYYKVVESEIIRK
-535 RKEDPEFD
+535 RKENPEFD

-555 ESRPETIEKK
+555 ESRPETVEKK

-579 KAKVGGQARAMVVTS
+579 KNKVGGQARAMVVTA
-594 GIERAID
+594 GIERAVD
-601 YYFAINEQLKNM
+601 YYYAISKQLQDMK
-613 RSPYKA
+613 SPYKA
-619 VVAFSGKKEYKGKEE
+619 VIAFSGKKMYHGKEE
-634 TESSINGF
+634 TEASINKF
-642 PSAEIEKNMK
+642 PSADIEKNMK

-671 PLLQTMYVDKVLL
+671 PLLHTMYVDKGLT

-704 TFILDFANNP
+704 TFILDFANDP
-714 EDIQE
+714 EDIRE
-719 AFQRYYKMT
+719 SFQRYYKMT
-728 CLGGETDPNK
+728 TLAGETDPNK
-738 LNDLVYELDEYN
+738 LNDLIFELDEFN
-750 IYTFEDIERY
+750 IYTQAEIDLY
-760 CRLYFGSAS
+760 CRKYLGSTP

-777 DACVDRF
+777 DTCVERF
-784 KADLQEEQQ
+784 KNDLQEEQQ

-814 PFGSPEWEMRW
+814 PFGSEDWEKRW
-825 TFYKFLVTKLP
+825 TFYKYLVTKLP

-843 TEGLLEAIDF
+843 TEGLLESIDF

-880 GSVVGGVKD
+880 GNGAAGKKE
-889 PDLATLSSILDEFNT
+889 PDLVKLSDILEEFNQ
-904 RYGGVEWEFPDK
+904 RYGGVDWEYPDK
-916 VRKEIEELP
+916 VKKDIDELP
-925 KELAESES
+925 KELAENEG
-933 FANAVKYA
+933 FANAVLHA
-941 DDNNIQLEGGE
+941 DESTVQIEGND
-952 ALKQIIVNN
+952 ALQQIIVKN
-961 MAARTELCRIFLDN
+961 MAARSELFRIFLEN
-975 EEFQNFLI
+975 QEFQNFLVERVI
-983 DRIIN
+983 S
-988 AAKPL
+988 AARTM
-993 VRAGLR
+993 VRGGLHI

>member
-1 MTTDTTE
+1 MPTDTSE
-8 KGLESIIEKSL
+8 KGLETLIEKYL
-19 LENSGYLKGNPAD
+19 LETNGYFRGMPSD
-32 YNADYAIDTGK
+32 YSTDYALDCDK
-43 LEAFLLSTQEDKVQK
+43 LELFLCSTQEDKVQRT
-58 SVDFR
+58 VDFKNPHIR
-63 NEHSRHMFFE
+63 HSFFD
-73 RLKNDI
+73 RLKNEI
-79 TKRGVIDVLRK
+79 TKRGVIDVIRK
-90 GFRFNTTHFEM
+90 GYNYNTTHFDM
-101 YYPLP
+101 YYPFP
-106 SELSEAGQFY
+106 SELSESGQSY
-116 YDNNLFSVTRQ
+116 YDQNIFSVTRQ
-127 VHFSTA
+127 VHFSVA

-146 GLPVVTIELKNHY
+146 GMPVVTIELKNHY
-159 TGQTVANAVAQYSN
+159 TGQTVLNAVAQYSN
-173 PNERD
+173 PNERN
-178 PKQLLLIPKRCA
+178 PKELLLQPRRCA

-196 DDNVKMCTE
+196 DDNIRMCTE

-214 PFDKGVNGGAGNPV
+214 PFDKGVDGGAGNPV
-228 NPNGP
+228 NPSGP
-233 RTAYLWE
+233 RTAYLWD

-264 KGRLIKEVV
+264 KGRVVKESV

-287 VQETKSHPLGQRF
+287 VQETKSHELGQKF

-312 TITWLAFMLAQQLNG
+312 TITWLAFMLAQQLRG
-327 NEKMMD
+327 TEKLMD

-338 TDRIN
+338 TDRVN

-364 ADSSESLRTQLSA
+364 ADSSETLRKELTA

-387 KFPYIL
+387 KFPFIL
-393 KEIGSTLADRHFAI
+393 KEIGTALADRRFAI

-413 SSQNGSL
+413 SSQSGSL
-420 SAKMNMALAG
+420 SAKMNMAIAG
-430 VNAENEDDFEDILNK
+430 VDVENEEDFEDILNK

-474 KKKVGLDGKPI
+474 KKIPQPDGKS
-485 LDPNG
+485 
-490 KVIFE
+490 KFE
-495 PHHNYTMMQA
+495 PHHNYTMRQA

-522 SYYKVVESELIRR
+522 SYYKVVESEIIRK
-535 RKEDPEFD
+535 RKENPEFD

-555 ESRPETIEKK
+555 ESRPETVEKK

-579 KAKVGGQARAMVVTS
+579 KNKVGGQARAMVVTA

-601 YYFAINEQLKNM
+601 YYYAISKQLQNM
-613 RSPYKA
+613 KSPYKA
-619 VVAFSGKKEYKGKEE
+619 VVAFSGKKVYHGKEE
-634 TESSINGF
+634 TEASINKF
-642 PSAEIEKNMK
+642 PSADIEKNMK

-671 PLLQTMYVDKVLL
+671 PLLHTMYVDKGLT

-704 TFILDFANNP
+704 TFILDFANDP
-714 EDIQE
+714 EDIKE
-719 AFQRYYKMT
+719 SFQRYYKMT
-728 CLGGETDPNK
+728 TLAGETDPNK
-738 LNDLVYELDEYN
+738 LNDLIFELDEFN
-750 IYTFEDIERY
+750 IYTQAEIDLY
-760 CRLYFGSAS
+760 CRKYLGSS
-769 REELDPII
+769 PREELDPII
-777 DACVDRF
+777 DTCVERF
-784 KADLQEEQQ
+784 KNDLQEEQQ

-814 PFGSPEWEMRW
+814 PFGSEDWEKRW
-825 TFYKFLVTKLP
+825 TFYKYLVTKLP

-843 TEGLLEAIDF
+843 TEGLLESIDF

-880 GSVVGGVKD
+880 GNGAAGKKE
-889 PDLATLSSILDEFNT
+889 PDLVKLSDILEEFNQ
-904 RYGGVEWEFPDK
+904 RYGGVDWEYPDK
-916 VRKEIEELP
+916 VKKDIDELP
-925 KELAESES
+925 KELAENES
-933 FANAVKYA
+933 FANAVLHA
-941 DDNNIQLEGGE
+941 DESTVQIEGND
-952 ALKQIIVNN
+952 ALQQIIVKN
-961 MAARTELCRIFLDN
+961 MAARSELFRIFLEN
-975 EEFQNFLI
+975 QEFQNFLVE
-983 DRIIN
+983 RVIN
-988 AAKPL
+988 VARTMVRGAA
-993 VRAGLR
+993 G

>member
-1 MTTDTTE
+1 MSTDTSE
-8 KGLESIIEKSL
+8 KGLETLIEKCL
-19 LENSGYLKGNPAD
+19 LETNGYYRGVPSD
-32 YNADYAIDTGK
+32 YSTDYALDCDK
-43 LEAFLLSTQEDKVQK
+43 LELFLCSTQEDKVQRT
-58 SVDFR
+58 VDFKNPHIR
-63 NEHSRHMFFE
+63 HSFFD
-73 RLKNDI
+73 RLKNEI
-79 TKRGVIDVLRK
+79 TKRGVIDVIRK
-90 GFRFNTTHFEM
+90 GYNYNTTHFDM
-101 YYPLP
+101 YYPFP
-106 SELSEAGQFY
+106 SELSESGQSY
-116 YDNNLFSVTRQ
+116 YDRNIFSVTRQ
-127 VHFSTA
+127 VHFSVA

-146 GLPVVTIELKNHY
+146 GMPVITIELKNHY
-159 TGQTVANAVAQYSN
+159 TGQTVLNAVAQYSN
-173 PNERD
+173 PNERN
-178 PKQLLLIPKRCA
+178 PKELLLQPRRCA

-196 DDNVKMCTE
+196 DDNIRMCTE

-214 PFDKGVNGGAGNPV
+214 PFDKGVDGGAGNPV
-228 NPNGP
+228 NPGGP
-233 RTAYLWE
+233 RTAYLWD

-264 KGRLIKEVV
+264 KGRVVKESV

-287 VQETKSHPLGQRF
+287 VQETKSHELGQKF

-312 TITWLAFMLAQQLNG
+312 TITWLAFMLAQQLRG
-327 NEKMMD
+327 TEKLMD

-338 TDRIN
+338 TDRVN

-364 ADSSESLRTQLSA
+364 ADSSETLRKELTA

-387 KFPYIL
+387 KFPFIL
-393 KEIGSTLADRHFAI
+393 KEIGTALADRRFAI

-413 SSQNGSL
+413 SSQSGSL
-420 SAKMNMALAG
+420 SAKMNMAIAG
-430 VNAENEDDFEDILNK
+430 VDVENEEDFEDILNK

-474 KKKVGLDGKPI
+474 KKIPQPDGKP
-485 LDPNG
+485 
-490 KVIFE
+490 KFE
-495 PHHNYTMMQA
+495 PHHNYTMRQA

-522 SYYKVVESELIRR
+522 SYYKVVESEIIRK
-535 RKEDPEFD
+535 RKENPEFD

-555 ESRPETIEKK
+555 ESRPETVEKK

-579 KAKVGGQARAMVVTS
+579 RNKVGGQARAMVVTA

-601 YYFAINEQLKNM
+601 YYYAISKQLQDM

-619 VVAFSGKKEYKGKEE
+619 VVAFSGKKMYHGKEE
-634 TESSINGF
+634 TESSINKF
-642 PSAEIEKNMK
+642 PSADIEKNMK
-652 VDPYRILVVADK
+652 LDPYRILVVADK

-671 PLLQTMYVDKVLL
+671 PLLHTMYVDKGLT

-704 TFILDFANNP
+704 TFILDFANDP
-714 EDIQE
+714 EDIKE
-719 AFQRYYKMT
+719 SFQRYYKMT
-728 CLGGETDPNK
+728 TLAGETDPNK
-738 LNDLVYELDEYN
+738 LNDLIFELDEFN
-750 IYTFEDIERY
+750 IYTQAEIDLY
-760 CRLYFGSAS
+760 CRKYLGSS
-769 REELDPII
+769 PREELDPII
-777 DACVDRF
+777 DTCVERF
-784 KADLQEEQQ
+784 KNDLQEEQQ

-814 PFGSPEWEMRW
+814 PFGSEDWEKRW
-825 TFYKFLVTKLP
+825 TFYKYLVMKLP

-843 TEGLLEAIDF
+843 TEGLLESIDF

-880 GSVVGGVKD
+880 GNGAAGKKE
-889 PDLATLSSILDEFNT
+889 PDLVKLSDILEEFNQ
-904 RYGGVEWEFPDK
+904 RYGGVEWEYPDK
-916 VRKEIEELP
+916 VKKDIDELP
-925 KELAESES
+925 KELAENES
-933 FANAVKYA
+933 FANAVLHA
-941 DDNNIQLEGGE
+941 DESTVQIEGGD
-952 ALKQIIVNN
+952 ALQQIIVKN
-961 MAARTELCRIFLDN
+961 MAARSELFRIFLEN
-975 EEFQNFLI
+975 QEFQNFLVE
-983 DRIIN
+983 RVIN
-988 AAKPL
+988 AARTM
-993 VRAGLR
+993 VRGAAG

>member
-1 MTTDTTE
+1 MPTDTSE
-8 KGLESIIEKSL
+8 KGLETLIEKYL
-19 LENSGYLKGNPAD
+19 LETNGYYRGMPSD
-32 YNADYAIDTGK
+32 YSTDYALDCDK
-43 LEAFLLSTQEDKVQK
+43 LELFLCSTQEDKVQRT
-58 SVDFR
+58 VDFKNPHIR
-63 NEHSRHMFFE
+63 HSFFD
-73 RLKNDI
+73 RLKNEI
-79 TKRGVIDVLRK
+79 TKRGVIDVIRK
-90 GFRFNTTHFEM
+90 GYNYNTTHFDM
-101 YYPLP
+101 YYPFP
-106 SELSEAGQFY
+106 SELSESGQSY
-116 YDNNLFSVTRQ
+116 YDRNIFSVTRQ
-127 VHFSTA
+127 VHFSVA

-146 GLPVVTIELKNHY
+146 GMPVITIELKNHY
-159 TGQTVANAVAQYSN
+159 TGQTVLNAVAQYSN
-173 PNERD
+173 PNERN
-178 PKQLLLIPKRCA
+178 PKELLLQPRRCA

-196 DDNVKMCTE
+196 DDNIRMCTE

-214 PFDKGVNGGAGNPV
+214 PFDKGVDGGAGNPV
-228 NPNGP
+228 NPSGP
-233 RTAYLWE
+233 RTAYLWN

-264 KGRLIKEVV
+264 KGRVVKESV

-287 VQETKSHPLGQRF
+287 VQETKSHELGQKF

-312 TITWLAFMLAQQLNG
+312 TITWLAFMLAQQLRG
-327 NEKMMD
+327 TEKLMD

-338 TDRIN
+338 TDRVN

-364 ADSSESLRTQLSA
+364 ADSSETLRKELTA

-387 KFPYIL
+387 KFPFIL
-393 KEIGSTLADRHFAI
+393 KEIGTALADRRFAI

-413 SSQNGSL
+413 SSQSGSL
-420 SAKMNMALAG
+420 SAKMNMAIAG
-430 VNAENEDDFEDILNK
+430 VDVENEEDFEDILNK

-474 KKKVGLDGKPI
+474 KKIPQPDGKP
-485 LDPNG
+485 
-490 KVIFE
+490 KFE
-495 PHHNYTMMQA
+495 PHHNYTMRQA

-522 SYYKVVESELIRR
+522 SYYKVVESEIVRK
-535 RKEDPEFD
+535 RKENPEFD

-555 ESRPETIEKK
+555 ESRPETVEKK

-579 KAKVGGQARAMVVTS
+579 KNKVGGQARAMVVTA

-601 YYFAINEQLKNM
+601 YYYAISKQLQDM

-619 VVAFSGKKEYKGKEE
+619 VIAFSGKKMYHGKEE
-634 TESSINGF
+634 TEACINKF
-642 PSAEIEKNMK
+642 PSADIEKNMK

-671 PLLQTMYVDKVLL
+671 PLLHTMYVDKGLT

-704 TFILDFANNP
+704 TFILDFANDP
-714 EDIQE
+714 EDIKE
-719 AFQRYYKMT
+719 SFQRYYKMT
-728 CLGGETDPNK
+728 TLAGETDPNK
-738 LNDLVYELDEYN
+738 LNDLIFELDEFN
-750 IYTFEDIERY
+750 IYTQAEIDLY
-760 CRLYFGSAS
+760 CRKYLGSS
-769 REELDPII
+769 PREELDPII
-777 DACVDRF
+777 DTCVERF
-784 KADLQEEQQ
+784 KNDLQEEQQ

-814 PFGSPEWEMRW
+814 PFGSEDWEKRW
-825 TFYKFLVTKLP
+825 TFYKYLVPKLP

-843 TEGLLEAIDF
+843 TEGLLESIDF

-880 GSVVGGVKD
+880 GNGAAGKKE
-889 PDLATLSSILDEFNT
+889 PDLVKLSDILEEFNQ
-904 RYGGVEWEFPDK
+904 RYGGVDWEYPDK
-916 VRKEIEELP
+916 VKKDIDELP
-925 KELAESES
+925 KELAENES
-933 FANAVKYA
+933 FANAVLHA
-941 DDNNIQLEGGE
+941 DESTVQIEGGD
-952 ALKQIIVNN
+952 ALQQIIVKN
-961 MAARTELCRIFLDN
+961 MAARSELFRIFLEN
-975 EEFQNFLI
+975 QEFQNFLVE
-983 DRIIN
+983 RVIN
-988 AAKPL
+988 VARTM
-993 VRAGLR
+993 VRATAG

>member
-1 MTTDTTE
+1 MPTDTSE
-8 KGLESIIEKSL
+8 KGLENLIEKYL
-19 LENSGYLKGNPAD
+19 LEQNAYSRGIPFD
-32 YNADYAIDTGK
+32 YSTDYALDCNKVETFLCDT
-43 LEAFLLSTQEDKVQK
+43 QQDKVRNA
-58 SVDFR
+58 VDFS
-63 NEHSRHMFFE
+63 NEHSRHSFFE
-73 RLKNDI
+73 RLKNEI
-79 TKRGVIDVLRK
+79 TKRGVIDVIRK
-90 GFRFNTTHFEM
+90 GYNYNTTHFDM
-101 YYPLP
+101 YYPFP
-106 SELSEAGQFY
+106 SELSESGQIY
-116 YDNNLFSVTRQ
+116 YDKNIFSVTRQ
-127 VHFSTA
+127 VHFSVA

-146 GLPVVTIELKNHY
+146 GMPVITIELKNHY
-159 TGQTVANAVAQYSN
+159 TGQTVLNAIAQYSN
-173 PNERD
+173 PNERN
-178 PKQLLLIPKRCA
+178 PREMLLQPKRCA

-196 DDNVKMCTE
+196 DDNIRMCTE

-214 PFDKGVNGGAGNPV
+214 PFDKGVDGGAGNPI

-233 RTAYLWE
+233 RTAYLWD

-249 YIVENLA
+249 YIIENLA

-264 KGRLIKEVV
+264 RGRLIKESV

-287 VQETKSHPLGQRF
+287 VRETKSHELGQKF

-312 TITWLAFMLAQQLNG
+312 TITWLAFMLAQQLRG
-327 NEKMMD
+327 TEKLMD

-338 TDRIN
+338 TDRVN

-364 ADSSESLRTQLSA
+364 ADSSETLRNELTA

-387 KFPYIL
+387 KFPFIL
-393 KEIGSTLADRHFAI
+393 KEIGTALANRRFAI

-413 SSQNGSL
+413 SSQSGSL
-420 SAKMNMALAG
+420 SAKMNMAIAG
-430 VNAENEDDFEDILNK
+430 VDVENEEDFEDILNK

-474 KKKVGLDGKPI
+474 KKIPQPDGKP
-485 LDPNG
+485 
-490 KVIFE
+490 KFE
-495 PHHNYTMMQA
+495 PHHNYTMRQA

-522 SYYKVVESELIRR
+522 SYYKVVESEIIRKQ
-535 RKEDPEFD
+535 KEDPEFD

-555 ESRPETIEKK
+555 ESRPETVEKK

-579 KAKVGGQARAMVVTS
+579 KNKVGGQARAMVVTA

-601 YYFAINEQLKNM
+601 YYYAISKQLQDMK
-613 RSPYKA
+613 SPYKA
-619 VVAFSGKKEYKGKEE
+619 VIAFSGKKAYHGKEE
-634 TESSINGF
+634 TEASINKF
-642 PSAEIEKNMK
+642 PSADIEKNMK
-652 VDPYRILVVADK
+652 MDPYRILVVADK

-671 PLLQTMYVDKVLL
+671 PLLHTMYVDKVLA

-704 TFILDFANNP
+704 TFILDFANDP
-714 EDIQE
+714 EDIKE
-719 AFQRYYKMT
+719 SFQRYYKMT
-728 CLGGETDPNK
+728 TLAGETDPNK
-738 LNDLVYELDEYN
+738 LNDLIFELDEFN
-750 IYTFEDIERY
+750 IYTQAEIDLY
-760 CRLYFGSAS
+760 CRKYLGSS
-769 REELDPII
+769 PREELDPII
-777 DACVDRF
+777 DTCVERF
-784 KADLQEEQQ
+784 KNDLQEEQQ

-814 PFGSPEWEMRW
+814 PFGSEDWEKRW
-825 TFYKFLVTKLP
+825 TFYKYLVTKLP

-843 TEGLLEAIDF
+843 TEGLLESIDF

-880 GSVVGGVKD
+880 GNGAAGKKE
-889 PDLATLSSILDEFNT
+889 PDLVKLSDILEEFNQ
-904 RYGGVEWEFPDK
+904 RYGGVEWEYPDK
-916 VRKEIEELP
+916 VKKDIDELP
-925 KELAESES
+925 KELAENES
-933 FANAVKYA
+933 FANAVLHA
-941 DDNNIQLEGGE
+941 DESTVQIEGGD
-952 ALKQIIVNN
+952 ALQQIIVKN
-961 MAARTELCRIFLDN
+961 MAARSELFRIFLEN
-975 EEFQNFLI
+975 QEFQNFLVERVI
-983 DRIIN
+983 T
-988 AAKPL
+988 AARTM
-993 VRAGLR
+993 VRAGMR

>member
-1 MTTDTTE
+1 MPTDTSE
-8 KGLESIIEKSL
+8 KGLETLIEKYL
-19 LENSGYLKGNPAD
+19 LETNGYYRGMPSD
-32 YNADYAIDTGK
+32 YSTDYALDCDK
-43 LEAFLLSTQEDKVQK
+43 LELFLCTTQEDKVQRT
-58 SVDFR
+58 VDFKNPHIR
-63 NEHSRHMFFE
+63 HSFFD
-73 RLKNDI
+73 RLKNEI
-79 TKRGVIDVLRK
+79 TKRGVIDVIRK
-90 GFRFNTTHFEM
+90 GYNYNTTHFDM
-101 YYPLP
+101 YYPFP
-106 SELSEAGQFY
+106 SELSESGQSY
-116 YDNNLFSVTRQ
+116 YDRNIFSVTRQ
-127 VHFSTA
+127 VHFSVA

-146 GLPVVTIELKNHY
+146 GMPVITIELKNHY
-159 TGQTVANAVAQYSN
+159 TGQTVLNAVAQYSN
-173 PNERD
+173 PNERN
-178 PKQLLLIPKRCA
+178 PKELLLQPRRCA

-196 DDNVKMCTE
+196 DDNIRMCTE

-214 PFDKGVNGGAGNPV
+214 PFDKGVDGGAGNPV
-228 NPNGP
+228 NSSGP
-233 RTAYLWE
+233 RTAYLWD

-264 KGRLIKEVV
+264 KGRVVKESV

-287 VQETKSHPLGQRF
+287 VQETKSHELGQKF

-312 TITWLAFMLAQQLNG
+312 TITWLAFMLAQQLRG
-327 NEKMMD
+327 TEKLMD

-338 TDRIN
+338 TDRVN

-364 ADSSESLRTQLSA
+364 ADSSETLRKELTA

-387 KFPYIL
+387 KFPFIL
-393 KEIGSTLADRHFAI
+393 KEIGTALADRRFAI

-413 SSQNGSL
+413 SSQSGSL
-420 SAKMNMALAG
+420 SAKMNMAIAG
-430 VNAENEDDFEDILNK
+430 VDVENEEDFEDILNK

-474 KKKVGLDGKPI
+474 KKIPQPDGKP
-485 LDPNG
+485 
-490 KVIFE
+490 KFE
-495 PHHNYTMMQA
+495 PHHNYTMRQA

-522 SYYKVVESELIRR
+522 SYYKVVESEIIRK
-535 RKEDPEFD
+535 RKQNPEFD

-555 ESRPETIEKK
+555 ESRPETVEKK

-579 KAKVGGQARAMVVTS
+579 KNKVGGQARAMVVTA

-601 YYFAINEQLKNM
+601 YYYAISKQLQDM

-619 VVAFSGKKEYKGKEE
+619 VVAFSGKKMYHGKEE
-634 TESSINGF
+634 TEASINKF
-642 PSAEIEKNMK
+642 PSADIEKNMK

-671 PLLQTMYVDKVLL
+671 PLLHTMYVDKGLT

-704 TFILDFANNP
+704 TFILDFANDP
-714 EDIQE
+714 KDIKE
-719 AFQRYYKMT
+719 SFQRYYKMT
-728 CLGGETDPNK
+728 TLAGETDPNK
-738 LNDLVYELDEYN
+738 LNDLIFELDEFN
-750 IYTFEDIERY
+750 IYTQAEIDLY
-760 CRLYFGSAS
+760 CRKYLGSAL

-777 DACVDRF
+777 DTCVERF
-784 KADLQEEQQ
+784 KNDLQEEQQ

-814 PFGSPEWEMRW
+814 PFGSEDWEKRW
-825 TFYKFLVTKLP
+825 TFYKYLVTKLP

-843 TEGLLEAIDF
+843 TEGLLESIDF

-880 GSVVGGVKD
+880 GNGAAGKKE
-889 PDLATLSSILDEFNT
+889 PDLVKLSDILEEFNQ
-904 RYGGVEWEFPDK
+904 RYGGVDWEYPDK
-916 VRKEIEELP
+916 VKKDIDELP
-925 KELAESES
+925 KELAENES
-933 FANAVKYA
+933 FANAVLHA
-941 DDNNIQLEGGE
+941 DESTVQIEGGD
-952 ALKQIIVNN
+952 ALQQIIVKN
-961 MAARTELCRIFLDN
+961 MAARSELFRIFLEN
-975 EEFQNFLI
+975 QEFQNFLVE
-983 DRIIN
+983 RVIN
-988 AAKPL
+988 AARTM
-993 VRAGLR
+993 VRATAG

>member
-1 MTTDTTE
+1 MSTDTSE
-8 KGLESIIEKSL
+8 KGLETLIEKCL
-19 LENSGYLKGNPAD
+19 LETNGYYRGVPSD
-32 YNADYAIDTGK
+32 YSTDYALDCDK
-43 LEAFLLSTQEDKVQK
+43 LELFLCSTQEDKVQRT
-58 SVDFR
+58 VDFKNPHIR
-63 NEHSRHMFFE
+63 HSFFD
-73 RLKNDI
+73 RLKNEI
-79 TKRGVIDVLRK
+79 TKRGIIDVIRK
-90 GFRFNTTHFEM
+90 GYNYNTTHFDM
-101 YYPLP
+101 YYPFP
-106 SELSEAGQFY
+106 SELSESGQSY
-116 YDNNLFSVTRQ
+116 YDQNIFSVTRQ
-127 VHFSTA
+127 VHFSVA

-146 GLPVVTIELKNHY
+146 GMPVITIELKNHY
-159 TGQTVANAVAQYSN
+159 TGQTVLNAVAQYSN
-173 PNERD
+173 PNERN
-178 PKQLLLIPKRCA
+178 PKELLLQPRRCA

-196 DDNVKMCTE
+196 DDNIRMCTE

-214 PFDKGVNGGAGNPV
+214 PFDKGVDGGAGNPV
-228 NPNGP
+228 NPSGP
-233 RTAYLWE
+233 RTAYLWD

-264 KGRLIKEVV
+264 KGRVVKESV

-287 VQETKSHPLGQRF
+287 VQETKSHELGQKF

-312 TITWLAFMLAQQLNG
+312 TITWLAFMLAQQLRG
-327 NEKMMD
+327 TEKLMD

-338 TDRIN
+338 TDRVN

-364 ADSSESLRTQLSA
+364 ADSSETLRKELTA

-387 KFPYIL
+387 KFPFIL
-393 KEIGSTLADRHFAI
+393 KEIGTALADRRFAI

-413 SSQNGSL
+413 SSQSGSL
-420 SAKMNMALAG
+420 SAKMNMAIAG
-430 VNAENEDDFEDILNK
+430 VDVENEEDFEDILNK

-474 KKKVGLDGKPI
+474 KKIPQPDGKP
-485 LDPNG
+485 
-490 KVIFE
+490 KFE
-495 PHHNYTMMQA
+495 PHHNYTMRQA

-522 SYYKVVESELIRR
+522 SYYKVVESEIIRK
-535 RKEDPEFD
+535 RKENPEFD

-555 ESRPETIEKK
+555 ESRPETVEKK

-579 KAKVGGQARAMVVTS
+579 KNKVGGQARAMVVTA

-601 YYFAINEQLKNM
+601 YYYAISKQLQDMK
-613 RSPYKA
+613 SPYKA
-619 VVAFSGKKEYKGKEE
+619 VIAFSGKKVYHGKEE
-634 TESSINGF
+634 TEASINKF
-642 PSAEIEKNMK
+642 PSADIEKNMK

-671 PLLQTMYVDKVLL
+671 PLLHTMYVDKGLT

-704 TFILDFANNP
+704 TFILDFANDP
-714 EDIQE
+714 EDIKE
-719 AFQRYYKMT
+719 SFQRYYKMT
-728 CLGGETDPNK
+728 TLAGETDPNK
-738 LNDLVYELDEYN
+738 LNDLIFELDEFN
-750 IYTFEDIERY
+750 IYTQVEIDLY
-760 CRLYFGSAS
+760 CRKYLGSS
-769 REELDPII
+769 PREELDPII
-777 DACVDRF
+777 DTCVERF
-784 KADLQEEQQ
+784 KNDLQEEQQ

-814 PFGSPEWEMRW
+814 PFGSEDWEKRW
-825 TFYKFLVTKLP
+825 TFYKYLVTKLP

-843 TEGLLEAIDF
+843 TEGLLESIDF

-880 GSVVGGVKD
+880 GNGAAGKKE
-889 PDLATLSSILDEFNT
+889 PDLVKLSDILEEFNQ
-904 RYGGVEWEFPDK
+904 RYGGVDWEYPDK
-916 VRKEIEELP
+916 VKKDIDELP
-925 KELAESES
+925 KELAENES
-933 FANAVKYA
+933 FANAVLHA
-941 DDNNIQLEGGE
+941 DESTVQIEGGD
-952 ALKQIIVNN
+952 ALQQIIVKN
-961 MAARTELCRIFLDN
+961 MAARSELFRIFLEN
-975 EEFQNFLI
+975 QEFQNFLVE
-983 DRIIN
+983 RVIN
-988 AAKPL
+988 AARTM
-993 VRAGLR
+993 VRGAAG

>member
-1 MTTDTTE
+1 MPTDTSE
-8 KGLESIIEKSL
+8 KGLETLIEKYL
-19 LENSGYLKGNPAD
+19 LETNGYFRGVPSD
-32 YNADYAIDTGK
+32 YSTDYALDCNK
-43 LEAFLLSTQEDKVQK
+43 LEAFLWDTQEDKVQK
-58 SVDFR
+58 AVDFKNPHIR
-63 NEHSRHMFFE
+63 HSFFD
-73 RLKNDI
+73 RLKNEI
-79 TKRGVIDVLRK
+79 TKRGVIDVIRK
-90 GFRFNTTHFEM
+90 GYNYNTTHFDM

-106 SELSEAGQFY
+106 SELSESGHVFY
-116 YDNNLFSVTRQ
+116 NKNIFSVTRQ
-127 VHFSTA
+127 VHFSVA

-146 GLPVVTIELKNHY
+146 GMPVITIELKNHY
-159 TGQTVANAVAQYSN
+159 TGQTVLNAVAQYSN
-173 PNERD
+173 PNERN
-178 PKQLLLIPKRCA
+178 PKELLLQPRRCA

-196 DDNVKMCTE
+196 DDNIRMCTE

-214 PFDKGVNGGAGNPV
+214 PFDKGVDGGAGNPV
-228 NPNGP
+228 SPNGP
-233 RTAYLWE
+233 RTAYLWD

-264 KGRLIKEVV
+264 KGRLVKESV

-287 VQETKSHPLGQRF
+287 VQETKSHELGQKF

-312 TITWLAFMLAQQLNG
+312 TITWLAFMLAQQLRG
-327 NEKMMD
+327 TEKLMD

-338 TDRIN
+338 TDRVN

-364 ADSSESLRTQLSA
+364 ADSSETLRKELTA

-387 KFPYIL
+387 KFPFIL
-393 KEIGSTLADRHFAI
+393 KEIGTALADRRFAI

-413 SSQNGSL
+413 SSQSGSL
-420 SAKMNMALAG
+420 SAKMNMAIAG
-430 VNAENEDDFEDILNK
+430 VDVENEEDFEDILNK

-474 KKKVGLDGKPI
+474 KKIPQPDGKP
-485 LDPNG
+485 
-490 KVIFE
+490 KFE
-495 PHHNYTMMQA
+495 PHHNYTMRQA

-522 SYYKVVESELIRR
+522 SYYKVVESEIIRK
-535 RKEDPEFD
+535 RKENPEFD

-555 ESRPETIEKK
+555 ESRPETVEKK

-579 KAKVGGQARAMVVTS
+579 KNKVGGQARAMVVTA

-601 YYFAINEQLKNM
+601 YYYTISKQLQDMK
-613 RSPYKA
+613 SPYKA
-619 VVAFSGKKEYKGKEE
+619 VIAFSGKKVYHGKEE
-634 TESSINGF
+634 TEASINKF
-642 PSAEIEKNMK
+642 PSADIEKNMK

-671 PLLQTMYVDKVLL
+671 PLLHTMYVDKGLT

-704 TFILDFANNP
+704 TFILDFANEP
-714 EDIQE
+714 ENIK
-719 AFQRYYKMT
+719 ASFQRYYKMT
-728 CLGGETDPNK
+728 TLAGETDPNK
-738 LNDLVYELDEYN
+738 LNDLIFELDEYN
-750 IYTFEDIERY
+750 IYTQAEIDLY
-760 CRLYFGSAS
+760 CQKYFGSAP
-769 REELDPII
+769 REELDSII
-777 DACVDRF
+777 NVCVDRF
-784 KADLQEEQQ
+784 KSDLQEEQQ

-814 PFGSPEWEMRW
+814 PFGSEDWEKRW

-836 KLKREDF
+836 KLKDDDF
-843 TEGLLEAIDF
+843 TEGLLDSIDF

-880 GSVVGGVKD
+880 GNGAVGKKEPELVK
-889 PDLATLSSILDEFNT
+889 LSDILEEFNQ
-904 RYGGVEWEFPDK
+904 RYGGVEWEYPDK
-916 VRKEIEELP
+916 VKKDIDELP
-925 KELAESES
+925 RELAENES
-933 FANAVKYA
+933 FANAVLHA
-941 DDNNIQLEGGE
+941 DESTVQIEGND
-952 ALKQIIVNN
+952 ALQQIIVKN
-961 MAARTELCRIFLDN
+961 MAARSELFRIFLN
-975 EEFQNFLI
+975 NQEFQNFLVERVI
-983 DRIIN
+983 S
-988 AAKPL
+988 AARTM
-993 VRAGLR
+993 VRATVG

>member
-1 MTTDTTE
+1 MSTDTSE
-8 KGLESIIEKSL
+8 KGLETLIEKYL
-19 LENSGYLKGNPAD
+19 LETNGYYRGMPSD
-32 YNADYAIDTGK
+32 YSTDYALDCDK
-43 LEAFLLSTQEDKVQK
+43 LELFLCSTQEDKVQRT
-58 SVDFR
+58 VDFKNPHIR
-63 NEHSRHMFFE
+63 HSFFD
-73 RLKNDI
+73 RLKNEI
-79 TKRGVIDVLRK
+79 TKRGVIDVIRK
-90 GFRFNTTHFEM
+90 GYNYNTTHFDM
-101 YYPLP
+101 YYPFP
-106 SELSEAGQFY
+106 SELSESGQSY
-116 YDNNLFSVTRQ
+116 YDRNIFSVTRQ
-127 VHFSTA
+127 VHFSVA

-146 GLPVVTIELKNHY
+146 GMPVITIELKNHY
-159 TGQTVANAVAQYSN
+159 TGQTVLNAVAQYSN
-173 PNERD
+173 PNERN
-178 PKQLLLIPKRCA
+178 PKELLLQPRRCA

-196 DDNVKMCTE
+196 DDNIRMCTE

-214 PFDKGVNGGAGNPV
+214 PFDKGVDGGAGNPV
-228 NPNGP
+228 NPSGP
-233 RTAYLWE
+233 RTAYLWD

-264 KGRLIKEVV
+264 KGRVVKESV

-287 VQETKSHPLGQRF
+287 VQETKSHELGQKF

-312 TITWLAFMLAQQLNG
+312 TITWLAFMLAQQLRG
-327 NEKMMD
+327 TEKLMD

-338 TDRIN
+338 TDRVN

-364 ADSSESLRTQLSA
+364 ADSSETLRKELTA

-387 KFPYIL
+387 KFPFIL
-393 KEIGSTLADRHFAI
+393 KEIGTALADRRFAI

-413 SSQNGSL
+413 SSQSGSL
-420 SAKMNMALAG
+420 SAKMNMAIAG
-430 VNAENEDDFEDILNK
+430 VDVENEEDFEDILNK

-474 KKKVGLDGKPI
+474 KKIPQPDGKP
-485 LDPNG
+485 
-490 KVIFE
+490 KFE
-495 PHHNYTMMQA
+495 PHHNYTMRQA

-522 SYYKVVESELIRR
+522 SYYKVVESEIIRK
-535 RKEDPEFD
+535 RKENPEFD

-555 ESRPETIEKK
+555 ESRPETVEKK

-579 KAKVGGQARAMVVTS
+579 KNKVGGQARAMVVTA

-601 YYFAINEQLKNM
+601 YYYAISKQLQDM

-619 VVAFSGKKEYKGKEE
+619 VVAFSGKKVYHGKEE
-634 TESSINGF
+634 TEASINKF
-642 PSAEIEKNMK
+642 PSADIEKNMK

-671 PLLQTMYVDKVLL
+671 PLLHTMYVDKGLT

-704 TFILDFANNP
+704 TFILDFANDP
-714 EDIQE
+714 EDIKE
-719 AFQRYYKMT
+719 SFQRYYKMT
-728 CLGGETDPNK
+728 TLAGETNPNK
-738 LNDLVYELDEYN
+738 LNDLIFELDEFN
-750 IYTFEDIERY
+750 IYTQAEIDLY
-760 CRLYFGSAS
+760 CRKYLGSS
-769 REELDPII
+769 PREELDPII
-777 DACVDRF
+777 DTCVERF
-784 KADLQEEQQ
+784 KNDLQEEQQ

-814 PFGSPEWEMRW
+814 PFGSEDWEKRW
-825 TFYKFLVTKLP
+825 TFYKYLVTKLP

-880 GSVVGGVKD
+880 GNGAAGKKE
-889 PDLATLSSILDEFNT
+889 PDLVKLSDILEEFNQ
-904 RYGGVEWEFPDK
+904 RYGGVDWEYPDK
-916 VRKEIEELP
+916 VKKDIDELP
-925 KELAESES
+925 KELAENES
-933 FANAVKYA
+933 FANAVLHA
-941 DDNNIQLEGGE
+941 DESTVQIEGGD
-952 ALKQIIVNN
+952 ALQQIIVKN
-961 MAARTELCRIFLDN
+961 MAARSELFRIFLEN
-975 EEFQNFLI
+975 QEFQNFLVE
-983 DRIIN
+983 RVIN
-988 AAKPL
+988 VARTM
-993 VRAGLR
+993 VRTGMR

>member
-1 MTTDTTE
+1 MPTDTSE
-8 KGLESIIEKSL
+8 KGLETLIEKRL
-19 LENSGYLKGNPAD
+19 LETNGYYRGMPSD
-32 YNADYAIDTGK
+32 YSTDYALDCDK
-43 LEAFLLSTQEDKVQK
+43 LELFLCSTQEDKVQRT
-58 SVDFR
+58 VDFKNPHIR
-63 NEHSRHMFFE
+63 HSFFD
-73 RLKNDI
+73 RLKNEI
-79 TKRGVIDVLRK
+79 TKRGVIDVIRK
-90 GFRFNTTHFEM
+90 GYNYNTTHFDM
-101 YYPLP
+101 YYPFP
-106 SELSEAGQFY
+106 SELSESGQSY
-116 YDNNLFSVTRQ
+116 YDRNIFSVTRQ
-127 VHFSTA
+127 VHFSVA

-146 GLPVVTIELKNHY
+146 GMPVITIELKNHY
-159 TGQTVANAVAQYSN
+159 TGQTVLNAVAQYSN
-173 PNERD
+173 PNERN
-178 PKQLLLIPKRCA
+178 PKELLLQPRRCA

-196 DDNVKMCTE
+196 DDNIRMCTE

-214 PFDKGVNGGAGNPV
+214 PFDKGVDGGAGNPV
-228 NPNGP
+228 NPSGP
-233 RTAYLWE
+233 RTAYLWD

-264 KGRLIKEVV
+264 KGRLVKESV

-287 VQETKSHPLGQRF
+287 VQETKSHELGQKF

-312 TITWLAFMLAQQLNG
+312 TITWLAFMLAQQLRG
-327 NEKMMD
+327 TEKLMD

-338 TDRIN
+338 TDRVN

-364 ADSSESLRTQLSA
+364 ADSSETLRKELTA

-387 KFPYIL
+387 KFPFIL
-393 KEIGSTLADRHFAI
+393 KEIGTALADRRFAI

-413 SSQNGSL
+413 SSQSGSL
-420 SAKMNMALAG
+420 SAKMNMAIAG
-430 VNAENEDDFEDILNK
+430 VDVENKEDFEDILNK

-474 KKKVGLDGKPI
+474 KKIPQPDGKP
-485 LDPNG
+485 
-490 KVIFE
+490 KFE
-495 PHHNYTMMQA
+495 PHHNYTMRQA

-522 SYYKVVESELIRR
+522 SYYKVVESEIIRK
-535 RKEDPEFD
+535 RKENPEFD

-555 ESRPETIEKK
+555 ESRPETVEKK

-579 KAKVGGQARAMVVTS
+579 KNKVGGQARAMVVTA

-601 YYFAINEQLKNM
+601 YYYAITKQLQDMK
-613 RSPYKA
+613 SPYKA
-619 VVAFSGKKEYKGKEE
+619 VVAFSGKKVYHGKEE
-634 TESSINGF
+634 TEASINKF
-642 PSAEIEKNMK
+642 PSADIEKNMK

-671 PLLQTMYVDKVLL
+671 PLLHTMYVDKGLT

-704 TFILDFANNP
+704 TFILDFANDP
-714 EDIQE
+714 EDIRE
-719 AFQRYYKMT
+719 SFQRYYKMT
-728 CLGGETDPNK
+728 TLAGETDPNK
-738 LNDLVYELDEYN
+738 LNDLIFELDEFN
-750 IYTFEDIERY
+750 IYTQAEIDLY
-760 CRLYFGSAS
+760 CRKYLGSTP

-777 DACVDRF
+777 DTCVERF
-784 KADLQEEQQ
+784 KNDLQEEQQ

-814 PFGSPEWEMRW
+814 PFGSEDWEKRW
-825 TFYKFLVTKLP
+825 TFYKYLVTKLP

-843 TEGLLEAIDF
+843 TEGLLESIDF

-869 NENAEIAPVPT
+869 NKNAEIAPVPT
-880 GSVVGGVKD
+880 GNGAAGKKE
-889 PDLATLSSILDEFNT
+889 PDLVKLSDILEEFNQ
-904 RYGGVEWEFPDK
+904 RYGGVDWEYPDK
-916 VRKEIEELP
+916 VKKDIDELP
-925 KELAESES
+925 KELAENES
-933 FANAVKYA
+933 FANAVLHA
-941 DDNNIQLEGGE
+941 DESTVQIEGGD
-952 ALKQIIVNN
+952 ALQQIIVKN
-961 MAARTELCRIFLDN
+961 MAARSELFRIFLEN
-975 EEFQNFLI
+975 QEFQNFLVE
-983 DRIIN
+983 RVIN
-988 AAKPL
+988 VARTM
-993 VRAGLR
+993 VRTGMR

>member
-1 MTTDTTE
+1 MPTDTSE
-8 KGLESIIEKSL
+8 KGLETLIEKYL
-19 LENSGYLKGNPAD
+19 LETNGYYRGMPSD
-32 YNADYAIDTGK
+32 YSTDYALDCDK
-43 LEAFLLSTQEDKVQK
+43 LELFLCSTQEDKVQRT
-58 SVDFR
+58 VDFKNPHIR
-63 NEHSRHMFFE
+63 HSFFD
-73 RLKNDI
+73 RLKNEI
-79 TKRGVIDVLRK
+79 TKRGVIDVIRK
-90 GFRFNTTHFEM
+90 GYNYNTTHFDM
-101 YYPLP
+101 YYPFP
-106 SELSEAGQFY
+106 SELSESGQSY
-116 YDNNLFSVTRQ
+116 YDQNIFSVTRQ
-127 VHFSTA
+127 VHFSVA

-146 GLPVVTIELKNHY
+146 GMPVITIELKNHY
-159 TGQTVANAVAQYSN
+159 TGQTVLNAVAQYSN
-173 PNERD
+173 PNERN
-178 PKQLLLIPKRCA
+178 PKELLLQPRRCA

-196 DDNVKMCTE
+196 DDNIRMCTE

-214 PFDKGVNGGAGNPV
+214 PFDKGVDGGAGNPV
-228 NPNGP
+228 NPSGP
-233 RTAYLWE
+233 RTAYLWD

-264 KGRLIKEVV
+264 KGRVVKESV

-287 VQETKSHPLGQRF
+287 VQETKSHELGQKF

-312 TITWLAFMLAQQLNG
+312 TITWLAFMLAQQLRG
-327 NEKMMD
+327 TEKLMD

-338 TDRIN
+338 TDRVN

-364 ADSSESLRTQLSA
+364 ADSSETLRKELTA

-387 KFPYIL
+387 KFPFIL
-393 KEIGSTLADRHFAI
+393 KEIGTALADRRFAI

-413 SSQNGSL
+413 SSQSGSL
-420 SAKMNMALAG
+420 SAKMNMAIAG
-430 VNAENEDDFEDILNK
+430 VDVENEEDFEDILNK

-474 KKKVGLDGKPI
+474 KKIPQPDGKP
-485 LDPNG
+485 
-490 KVIFE
+490 KFE
-495 PHHNYTMMQA
+495 PHHNYTMRQA

-522 SYYKVVESELIRR
+522 SYYKVVESEIIRK
-535 RKEDPEFD
+535 RKENPEFD

-555 ESRPETIEKK
+555 ESRPETVEKK

-579 KAKVGGQARAMVVTS
+579 KNKVGGQARAMVVTA

-601 YYFAINEQLKNM
+601 YYYAISKQLQDMK
-613 RSPYKA
+613 SPYKA
-619 VVAFSGKKEYKGKEE
+619 VIAFSGKKVYHGKEE
-634 TESSINGF
+634 TEASINKF
-642 PSAEIEKNMK
+642 PSADIEKNMK

-671 PLLQTMYVDKVLL
+671 PLLHTMYVDKGLT

-704 TFILDFANNP
+704 TFILDFANDP
-714 EDIQE
+714 EDIKE
-719 AFQRYYKMT
+719 SFQRYYKMT
-728 CLGGETDPNK
+728 TLAGETDPNK
-738 LNDLVYELDEYN
+738 LNDLIFELDEFN
-750 IYTFEDIERY
+750 IYSQAEIDLY
-760 CRLYFGSAS
+760 CRKYLGSS
-769 REELDPII
+769 PREELDPII
-777 DACVDRF
+777 DTCVERF
-784 KADLQEEQQ
+784 KNDLQEEQQ
-793 IACKSAMKNFVRIYT
+793 IACKSSMKNFVRIYT

-814 PFGSPEWEMRW
+814 PFGSEDWEKRW
-825 TFYKFLVTKLP
+825 TFYKYLVTKLP

-843 TEGLLEAIDF
+843 TEGLLESIDF

-880 GSVVGGVKD
+880 GNGAAGKKE
-889 PDLATLSSILDEFNT
+889 PDLVKLSDILEEFNQ
-904 RYGGVEWEFPDK
+904 RFGGVEWEYPDK
-916 VRKEIEELP
+916 VKKDIDELP
-925 KELAESES
+925 KELAENES
-933 FANAVKYA
+933 FANAVLHA
-941 DDNNIQLEGGE
+941 DESTVQIEGGD
-952 ALKQIIVNN
+952 ALQQIIVKN
-961 MAARTELCRIFLDN
+961 MAARSELFRIFLEN
-975 EEFQNFLI
+975 QEFQNFLVERVI
-983 DRIIN
+983 S
-988 AAKPL
+988 AARTM
-993 VRAGLR
+993 VRGTAG

>member
-1 MTTDTTE
+1 MPTDTSE
-8 KGLESIIEKSL
+8 KGLETLIEKYL
-19 LENSGYLKGNPAD
+19 LETNGYYRGMPSD
-32 YNADYAIDTGK
+32 YSTDYALDCDK
-43 LEAFLLSTQEDKVQK
+43 LELFLRSTQEDKVQRT
-58 SVDFR
+58 VDFKNPHIR
-63 NEHSRHMFFE
+63 HSFFD
-73 RLKNDI
+73 RLKNEI
-79 TKRGVIDVLRK
+79 TKRGVIDVIRK
-90 GFRFNTTHFEM
+90 GYNYNTTHFDM
-101 YYPLP
+101 YYPFP
-106 SELSEAGQFY
+106 SELSESGQSY
-116 YDNNLFSVTRQ
+116 YDRNIFSVTRQ
-127 VHFSTA
+127 VHFSVA

-146 GLPVVTIELKNHY
+146 GMPVITIELKNHY
-159 TGQTVANAVAQYSN
+159 TGQTVLNAVAQYSN
-173 PNERD
+173 PNERN
-178 PKQLLLIPKRCA
+178 PKELLLQPRRCA

-196 DDNVKMCTE
+196 DDNIRMCTE

-214 PFDKGVNGGAGNPV
+214 PFDKGVDGGAGNPV
-228 NPNGP
+228 NPSGP
-233 RTAYLWE
+233 RTAYLWD

-264 KGRLIKEVV
+264 KGRVVKESV

-287 VQETKSHPLGQRF
+287 VQETKSHELGQKF

-312 TITWLAFMLAQQLNG
+312 TITWLAFMLAQQLRG
-327 NEKMMD
+327 TEKLMD

-338 TDRIN
+338 TDRVN

-364 ADSSESLRTQLSA
+364 ADSSETLRKELTA

-387 KFPYIL
+387 KFPFIL
-393 KEIGSTLADRHFAI
+393 KEIGTALADRRFAI

-413 SSQNGSL
+413 SSQSGSL
-420 SAKMNMALAG
+420 SAKMNMAIAG
-430 VNAENEDDFEDILNK
+430 VDVENEEDFEDILNK

-474 KKKVGLDGKPI
+474 KKIPQPDGKP
-485 LDPNG
+485 
-490 KVIFE
+490 KFE
-495 PHHNYTMMQA
+495 PHHNYTMRQA

-522 SYYKVVESELIRR
+522 SYYKVVESEIIRK
-535 RKEDPEFD
+535 RKENPEFD

-555 ESRPETIEKK
+555 ESRPETVEKK

-579 KAKVGGQARAMVVTS
+579 KNKVGGQARAMVVTA

-601 YYFAINEQLKNM
+601 YYYAISKQLQDM

-619 VVAFSGKKEYKGKEE
+619 VIAFSGKKVYHGKEE
-634 TESSINGF
+634 TESSINKF
-642 PSAEIEKNMK
+642 PSADIEKNMK

-671 PLLQTMYVDKVLL
+671 PLLHTMYVDKGLT

-704 TFILDFANNP
+704 TFILDFANDP
-714 EDIQE
+714 EDIKE
-719 AFQRYYKMT
+719 SFQRYYKMT
-728 CLGGETDPNK
+728 TLAGETDPNK
-738 LNDLVYELDEYN
+738 LNDLIFELDEFN
-750 IYTFEDIERY
+750 IYTQAEIDLY
-760 CRLYFGSAS
+760 CRKYLGSS
-769 REELDPII
+769 PREELDPII
-777 DACVDRF
+777 DTCVERF
-784 KADLQEEQQ
+784 KNDLQEEQQ

-814 PFGSPEWEMRW
+814 PFGSEDWEKRW
-825 TFYKFLVTKLP
+825 TFYKYLVTKLP

-843 TEGLLEAIDF
+843 TEGLLESIDF

-880 GSVVGGVKD
+880 GNGAAGKKE
-889 PDLATLSSILDEFNT
+889 PDLVKLSDILEEFNQ
-904 RYGGVEWEFPDK
+904 RYGGVEWEYPDK
-916 VRKEIEELP
+916 VKKDIDELP
-925 KELAESES
+925 KELAENES
-933 FANAVKYA
+933 FANAVLHA
-941 DDNNIQLEGGE
+941 DESTVQIEGGD
-952 ALKQIIVNN
+952 ALQQIIVKN
-961 MAARTELCRIFLDN
+961 MAARSELFRIFLEN
-975 EEFQNFLI
+975 QEFQNFLVE
-983 DRIIN
+983 RVIN
-988 AAKPL
+988 VARTM
-993 VRAGLR
+993 VRTGMR

>member
-1 MTTDTTE
+1 MPTDTSE
-8 KGLESIIEKSL
+8 KGLETLIEKYL
-19 LENSGYLKGNPAD
+19 LEQNAYSRGISSD
-32 YNADYAIDTGK
+32 YSTDYALDCNKVETFLCDT
-43 LEAFLLSTQEDKVQK
+43 QQDKVRNA
-58 SVDFR
+58 VDFS
-63 NEHSRHMFFE
+63 NEHSRHSFFE
-73 RLKNDI
+73 RLKNEI
-79 TKRGVIDVLRK
+79 TKRGVIDVIRK
-90 GFRFNTTHFEM
+90 GYNYNTTHFDM

-106 SELSEAGQFY
+106 SELSESGHVFY
-116 YDNNLFSVTRQ
+116 NKNIFSVTRQ
-127 VHFSTA
+127 VHFSVA

-146 GLPVVTIELKNHY
+146 GMPIITIELKNHY
-159 TGQTVANAVAQYSN
+159 TGQTVLNAVTQYSN
-173 PNERD
+173 PNERN
-178 PKQLLLIPKRCA
+178 PKEFLLQPKRCA

-196 DDNVKMCTE
+196 DDNIRMCTE

-214 PFDKGVNGGAGNPV
+214 PFDKGVDGGAGNPL

-233 RTAYLWE
+233 RTAYLWD

-264 KGRLIKEVV
+264 KGRLVKESV

-287 VQETKSHPLGQRF
+287 VQETKSHELGQKF

-312 TITWLAFMLAQQLNG
+312 TITWLAFMLAQQLRG
-327 NEKMMD
+327 TEKLMD

-338 TDRIN
+338 TDRVN

-351 INAYNQ
+351 IKAYNQ

-364 ADSSESLRTQLSA
+364 ADSSETLRNELTA

-387 KFPYIL
+387 KFPFIL
-393 KEIGSTLADRHFAI
+393 KEIGTTLANRRFAI

-420 SAKMNMALAG
+420 SAKMNMAISG
-430 VNAENEDDFEDILNK
+430 VDAENEEDFEDILNK

-474 KKKVGLDGKPI
+474 KKIPQPDGKP
-485 LDPNG
+485 
-490 KVIFE
+490 KFE
-495 PHHNYTMMQA
+495 PHHNYTMRQA

-522 SYYKVVESELIRR
+522 SYYKVVESELIRKQ
-535 RKEDPEFD
+535 KEDPEFD

-555 ESRPETIEKK
+555 ESRPETVEKK

-579 KAKVGGQARAMVVTS
+579 KNKVGGQARAMVVTA

-601 YYFAINEQLKNM
+601 YYYAISKQLQNM

-619 VVAFSGKKEYKGKEE
+619 VVAFSGKKMYHGKEE
-634 TESSINGF
+634 TEASINKF
-642 PSAEIEKNMK
+642 PSADIEKNMK

-671 PLLQTMYVDKVLL
+671 PLLHTMYVDKGLT

-704 TFILDFANNP
+704 TFILDFANDP
-714 EDIQE
+714 EDIKE
-719 AFQRYYKMT
+719 SFQRYYKMT
-728 CLGGETDPNK
+728 TLAGETDPNK
-738 LNDLVYELDEYN
+738 LNDLIFELDEYN
-750 IYTFEDIERY
+750 IYTQAEIDLY
-760 CRLYFGSAS
+760 CQKYFGSAP

-777 DACVDRF
+777 NVCVDRF
-784 KADLQEEQQ
+784 KSDLQEEQQ

-814 PFGSPEWEMRW
+814 PFGSKDWEKRW
-825 TFYKFLVTKLP
+825 TFYKFLVMKLP
-836 KLKREDF
+836 KLKDDDF
-843 TEGLLEAIDF
+843 TEGLLDSIDF

-880 GSVVGGVKD
+880 DDGAVGKKEPELVK
-889 PDLATLSSILDEFNT
+889 LSDILEEFNQ
-904 RYGGVEWEFPDK
+904 RYGGVEWEYPDK
-916 VRKEIEELP
+916 VKKDIDELP
-925 KELAESES
+925 KELAENES
-933 FANAVKYA
+933 FANAVLHA
-941 DDNNIQLEGGE
+941 DESTVQIEGND
-952 ALKQIIVNN
+952 ALQQIIVKN
-961 MAARTELCRIFLDN
+961 MAARSELFRIFLN
-975 EEFQNFLI
+975 NQEFQNFLVERVI
-983 DRIIN
+983 S
-988 AAKPL
+988 AARTM
-993 VRAGLR
+993 VRATVG

>member
-1 MTTDTTE
+1 MPTDTSE
-8 KGLESIIEKSL
+8 KGLETLIEKYL
-19 LENSGYLKGNPAD
+19 LETNGYFKGMPSD
-32 YNADYAIDTGK
+32 YSTDYALDCDK
-43 LEAFLLSTQEDKVQK
+43 LEAFLCSTQEDKVQRT
-58 SVDFR
+58 VDFKNPHIR
-63 NEHSRHMFFE
+63 HSFFD
-73 RLKNDI
+73 RLKNEI
-79 TKRGVIDVLRK
+79 TRRGVIDVIRK
-90 GFRFNTTHFEM
+90 GYNYNTTHFDM
-101 YYPLP
+101 YYPFP
-106 SELSEAGQFY
+106 SELSESGQSY
-116 YDNNLFSVTRQ
+116 YDRNIFSVTRQ
-127 VHFSTA
+127 VHFSVA

-146 GLPVVTIELKNHY
+146 GMPVITIELKNHY
-159 TGQTVANAVAQYSN
+159 TGQTVLNAVAQYSN
-173 PNERD
+173 PNERN
-178 PKQLLLIPKRCA
+178 PKELLLQPRRCA

-196 DDNVKMCTE
+196 DDNIRMCTE

-214 PFDKGVNGGAGNPV
+214 PFDKGVDGGAGNPV

-233 RTAYLWE
+233 RTAYLWD

-264 KGRLIKEVV
+264 KGRLVKESV

-287 VQETKSHPLGQRF
+287 VQETKSHELGQRF

-312 TITWLAFMLAQQLNG
+312 TITWLAFMLAQQLRG
-327 NEKMMD
+327 TEKLMD

-338 TDRIN
+338 TDRVN

-364 ADSSESLRTQLSA
+364 ADSSETLRKELTA

-387 KFPYIL
+387 KFPFIL
-393 KEIGSTLADRHFAI
+393 KEIGTALADRRFAI

-413 SSQNGSL
+413 SSQSGSL
-420 SAKMNMALAG
+420 SAKMNMAIAG
-430 VNAENEDDFEDILNK
+430 VDVENEEDFEDILNK

-474 KKKVGLDGKPI
+474 KKIPQPDGTSK
-485 LDPNG
+485 
-490 KVIFE
+490 FE
-495 PHHNYTMMQA
+495 PHHNYTMRQA

-522 SYYKVVESELIRR
+522 SYYKVVESEIIRK
-535 RKEDPEFD
+535 RKENPEFD

-555 ESRPETIEKK
+555 ESRPETVEKK

-579 KAKVGGQARAMVVTS
+579 KNKVGGQARAMVVTA

-601 YYFAINEQLKNM
+601 YYYAISKQLQDMK
-613 RSPYKA
+613 SPYKA
-619 VVAFSGKKEYKGKEE
+619 VVAFSGKKMYHGKEE
-634 TESSINGF
+634 TEASINKF
-642 PSAEIEKNMK
+642 PSADIEKNMK

-671 PLLQTMYVDKVLL
+671 PLLHTMYVDKGLL

-704 TFILDFANNP
+704 TFILDFANDP
-714 EDIQE
+714 EDIKE
-719 AFQRYYKMT
+719 SFQRYYKMT
-728 CLGGETDPNK
+728 TLAGETDPNK
-738 LNDLVYELDEYN
+738 LNDLIFELDEYN
-750 IYTFEDIERY
+750 IYTQAEIDLY
-760 CRLYFGSAS
+760 CKKYFGSAP

-777 DACVDRF
+777 DTCVERF
-784 KADLQEEQQ
+784 KNDLQEEQQ

-814 PFGSPEWEMRW
+814 PFGSENWEKRW
-825 TFYKFLVTKLP
+825 TFYKYLVTKLP

-843 TEGLLEAIDF
+843 TEGLLESIDF

-880 GSVVGGVKD
+880 GNGAAGKKD
-889 PDLATLSSILDEFNT
+889 PELVKLSDILEEFNQ
-904 RYGGVEWEFPDK
+904 RYGGVEWEYPDK
-916 VRKEIEELP
+916 VKKDIDELP
-925 KELAESES
+925 RELAENES
-933 FANAVKYA
+933 FANAVLHA
-941 DDNNIQLEGGE
+941 DESTVQIEGND
-952 ALKQIIVNN
+952 ALQQIIVKN
-961 MAARTELCRIFLDN
+961 MAARSELFRIFLEN
-975 EEFQNFLI
+975 QEFQNFLVE
-983 DRIIN
+983 RVIN
-988 AAKPL
+988 AARTM
-993 VRAGLR
+993 VRATAG

>member
-1 MTTDTTE
+1 MPTDTSE
-8 KGLESIIEKSL
+8 KGLETLIEKYL
-19 LENSGYLKGNPAD
+19 LETNGYYRGVPSD
-32 YNADYAIDTGK
+32 YSTDYALDCNK
-43 LEAFLLSTQEDKVQK
+43 LEAFLCSTQEDKVQRT
-58 SVDFR
+58 VDFKNPHIR
-63 NEHSRHMFFE
+63 HSFFD
-73 RLKNDI
+73 RLKNEI
-79 TKRGVIDVLRK
+79 TKRGVIDVIRK
-90 GFRFNTTHFEM
+90 GYNYNTTHFDM

-106 SELSEAGQFY
+106 SELSESGQNY
-116 YDNNLFSVTRQ
+116 YDKNIFSVTRQ
-127 VHFSTA
+127 VHFSVA

-146 GLPVVTIELKNHY
+146 GMPVITIELKNHY
-159 TGQTVANAVAQYSN
+159 TGQTVLNAVAQYSN
-173 PNERD
+173 PNERN
-178 PKQLLLIPKRCA
+178 PKELLLQPRRCA

-196 DDNVKMCTE
+196 DDNIRMCTE

-214 PFDKGVNGGAGNPV
+214 PFDKGVDGGAGNPV
-228 NPNGP
+228 NPSGP
-233 RTAYLWE
+233 RTAYLWD

-264 KGRLIKEVV
+264 KGRVVKESV

-287 VQETKSHPLGQRF
+287 VQETKSHELGQRF

-312 TITWLAFMLAQQLNG
+312 TITWLAFMLAQQLRG
-327 NEKMMD
+327 TEKLMD

-338 TDRIN
+338 TDRVN

-364 ADSSESLRTQLSA
+364 ADSSETLRKELTA

-387 KFPYIL
+387 KFPFIL
-393 KEIGSTLADRHFAI
+393 KEIGTALADRRFAI

-413 SSQNGSL
+413 SSQSGSL
-420 SAKMNMALAG
+420 SAKMNMAIAG
-430 VNAENEDDFEDILNK
+430 VDVENEEDFEDILNK

-474 KKKVGLDGKPI
+474 KKIPQPDGTSK
-485 LDPNG
+485 
-490 KVIFE
+490 FE
-495 PHHNYTMMQA
+495 PHHNYTMRQA

-522 SYYKVVESELIRR
+522 SYYKVVESEIIRK
-535 RKEDPEFD
+535 RKENPEFD

-555 ESRPETIEKK
+555 ESRPETVEKK

-579 KAKVGGQARAMVVTS
+579 KNKVGGQARAMVVTA

-601 YYFAINEQLKNM
+601 YYYAISKQLQDMK
-613 RSPYKA
+613 SPYKA
-619 VVAFSGKKEYKGKEE
+619 VVAFSGKKMYHGKEE
-634 TESSINGF
+634 TEASINKF
-642 PSAEIEKNMK
+642 PSADIEKNMK

-671 PLLQTMYVDKVLL
+671 PLLHTMYVDKGLL

-695 NRCHPKKKD
+695 NRCHPKKRD
-704 TFILDFANNP
+704 TFILDFANDP
-714 EDIQE
+714 EDIKE
-719 AFQRYYKMT
+719 SFQRYYKMT
-728 CLGGETDPNK
+728 TLAGETDPNK
-738 LNDLVYELDEYN
+738 LNDLIFELDEYN
-750 IYTFEDIERY
+750 IYTQAEIDLY
-760 CRLYFGSAS
+760 CKKYFGSAP

-777 DACVDRF
+777 DTCVERF
-784 KADLQEEQQ
+784 KSDLQEEQQ

-814 PFGSPEWEMRW
+814 PFGSENWEKRW
-825 TFYKFLVTKLP
+825 TFYKYLVTKLP

-843 TEGLLEAIDF
+843 TEGLLESIDF
-853 DQLRIVEQE
+853 EQLRIVEQE

-880 GSVVGGVKD
+880 GNGAAGKKEPELVK
-889 PDLATLSSILDEFNT
+889 LSDILEEFNQ
-904 RYGGVEWEFPDK
+904 RYGGVEWEYPDK
-916 VRKEIEELP
+916 VKKDIDELP
-925 KELAESES
+925 RELAENES
-933 FANAVKYA
+933 FANAVLHA
-941 DDNNIQLEGGE
+941 DESTVQIEGND
-952 ALKQIIVNN
+952 ALQQIIVKN
-961 MAARTELCRIFLDN
+961 MAARSELFRIFLEN
-975 EEFQNFLI
+975 QEFQNFLVE
-983 DRIIN
+983 RVIN
-988 AAKPL
+988 AARTM
-993 VRAGLR
+993 VRATAG

>member
-1 MTTDTTE
+1 MSTDTSE
-8 KGLESIIEKSL
+8 KGLETLIEKYL
-19 LENSGYLKGNPAD
+19 LEANGYYRGMPSD
-32 YNADYAIDTGK
+32 YSTDYALDCDK
-43 LEAFLLSTQEDKVQK
+43 LELFLCSTQEDKVQK
-58 SVDFR
+58 AVDFK
-63 NEHSRHMFFE
+63 NPHSRHSFFD
-73 RLKNDI
+73 RLKNEI
-79 TKRGVIDVLRK
+79 TKRGVIDVIRK
-90 GFRFNTTHFEM
+90 GYNYNTTHFDM
-101 YYPLP
+101 YYPFP
-106 SELSEAGQFY
+106 SELSELGQKY
-116 YDNNLFSVTRQ
+116 YDQNIFSVTRQ
-127 VHFSTA
+127 VHFSVA

-146 GLPVVTIELKNHY
+146 GMPVITIELKNYY
-159 TGQTVANAVAQYSN
+159 TGQTVLNAVAQYSN
-173 PNERD
+173 PNERN
-178 PKQLLLIPKRCA
+178 PKELLLQPRRCA

-196 DDNVKMCTE
+196 DDNIRMCTE

-214 PFDKGVNGGAGNPV
+214 PFDKGVDGGAGNPV
-228 NPNGP
+228 NPSGP
-233 RTAYLWE
+233 RTAYLWD

-264 KGRLIKEVV
+264 KGRVVKESV

-287 VQETKSHPLGQRF
+287 VQETKSHELGQKF

-312 TITWLAFMLAQQLNG
+312 TITWLAFMLAQQLRG
-327 NEKMMD
+327 TEKLMD

-338 TDRIN
+338 TDRVN

-364 ADSSESLRTQLSA
+364 ADSSETLRKELTA

-387 KFPYIL
+387 KFPFIL
-393 KEIGSTLADRHFAI
+393 KEIGTALADRRFAI

-413 SSQNGSL
+413 SSQSGSL
-420 SAKMNMALAG
+420 SAKMNMAIAG
-430 VNAENEDDFEDILNK
+430 VDVESEEDFEDILNK

-474 KKKVGLDGKPI
+474 KKIPQPDGKP
-485 LDPNG
+485 
-490 KVIFE
+490 KFE
-495 PHHNYTMMQA
+495 PHHNYTMRQA

-522 SYYKVVESELIRR
+522 SYYKVVESEIIRK
-535 RKEDPEFD
+535 RKENPEFD

-555 ESRPETIEKK
+555 ESRPETVEKK

-579 KAKVGGQARAMVVTS
+579 KNKVGGQARAMVVTA

-601 YYFAINEQLKNM
+601 YYYAISKQLQDM

-619 VVAFSGKKEYKGKEE
+619 VVAFSGKKVYHGKEE
-634 TESSINGF
+634 TEASINKF
-642 PSAEIEKNMK
+642 PSADIEKNMK

-671 PLLQTMYVDKVLL
+671 PLLHTMYVDKGLT

-704 TFILDFANNP
+704 TFILDFANDP
-714 EDIQE
+714 EDIKE
-719 AFQRYYKMT
+719 SFQRYYKMT
-728 CLGGETDPNK
+728 TLAGETDPNK
-738 LNDLVYELDEYN
+738 LNDLIFELDEFN
-750 IYTFEDIERY
+750 IYTQAEIDLY
-760 CRLYFGSAS
+760 CRKYLGSS
-769 REELDPII
+769 PREELDPII
-777 DACVDRF
+777 DTCVERF
-784 KADLQEEQQ
+784 KNDLQEEQQ

-814 PFGSPEWEMRW
+814 PFGSEDWEKRW
-825 TFYKFLVTKLP
+825 TFYKYLVTKLP

-843 TEGLLEAIDF
+843 TEGLLESIDF

-880 GSVVGGVKD
+880 GNGAAGKKE
-889 PDLATLSSILDEFNT
+889 PDLVKLSDILEEFNQ
-904 RYGGVEWEFPDK
+904 RYGGVDWEYPDK
-916 VRKEIEELP
+916 VKKDIDELP
-925 KELAESES
+925 KELAENES
-933 FANAVKYA
+933 FANAVLHA
-941 DDNNIQLEGGE
+941 DESTVQIEGGD
-952 ALKQIIVNN
+952 ALQQIIVKN
-961 MAARTELCRIFLDN
+961 MAARSELFRIFLEN
-975 EEFQNFLI
+975 QEFQNFLVE
-983 DRIIN
+983 RVIN
-988 AAKPL
+988 AARTM
-993 VRAGLR
+993 VRGAYPG

>member
-1 MTTDTTE
+1 MPTDTSE
-8 KGLESIIEKSL
+8 KGLETLIEKYL
-19 LENSGYLKGNPAD
+19 LETNGYFKGMPSD
-32 YNADYAIDTGK
+32 YSTDYALDCNK
-43 LEAFLLSTQEDKVQK
+43 LEAFLCSTQEDKVQRT
-58 SVDFR
+58 VDFKNPHIR
-63 NEHSRHMFFE
+63 HSFFD
-73 RLKNDI
+73 RLKNEI
-79 TKRGVIDVLRK
+79 TKRGVIDVIRK
-90 GFRFNTTHFEM
+90 GYNYNTTHFDM

-106 SELSEAGQFY
+106 SELSESGQNY
-116 YDNNLFSVTRQ
+116 YDKNIFSVTRQ
-127 VHFSTA
+127 VHFSVA

-146 GLPVVTIELKNHY
+146 GMPVITIELKNHY
-159 TGQTVANAVAQYSN
+159 TGQTVLNAVAQYSN
-173 PNERD
+173 PNERN
-178 PKQLLLIPKRCA
+178 PKELLLQPRRCA

-196 DDNVKMCTE
+196 DDNIRMCTE

-214 PFDKGVNGGAGNPV
+214 PFDKGVDGGAGNPV
-228 NPNGP
+228 NPSGP
-233 RTAYLWE
+233 RTAYLWD

-264 KGRLIKEVV
+264 KGRVVKESV

-287 VQETKSHPLGQRF
+287 VQETKSHELGQRF

-312 TITWLAFMLAQQLNG
+312 TITWLAFMLAQQLRG
-327 NEKMMD
+327 TEKLMD

-338 TDRIN
+338 TDRVN

-364 ADSSESLRTQLSA
+364 ADSSETLRKELTA

-387 KFPYIL
+387 KFPFIL
-393 KEIGSTLADRHFAI
+393 KEIGTALADRRFAI

-413 SSQNGSL
+413 SSQSGSL
-420 SAKMNMALAG
+420 SAKMNMAIAG
-430 VNAENEDDFEDILNK
+430 VDVENEEDFEDILNK

-474 KKKVGLDGKPI
+474 KKIPQPDGTSK
-485 LDPNG
+485 
-490 KVIFE
+490 FE
-495 PHHNYTMMQA
+495 PHHNYTMRQA

-522 SYYKVVESELIRR
+522 SYYKVVESEIIRK
-535 RKEDPEFD
+535 RKENPEFD

-555 ESRPETIEKK
+555 ESRPETVEKK

-579 KAKVGGQARAMVVTS
+579 KNKVGGQARAMVVTA

-601 YYFAINEQLKNM
+601 YYYAISKQLQDMK
-613 RSPYKA
+613 SPYKA
-619 VVAFSGKKEYKGKEE
+619 VVAFSGKKMYHGKEE
-634 TESSINGF
+634 TEASINKF
-642 PSAEIEKNMK
+642 PSADIEKNMK

-671 PLLQTMYVDKVLL
+671 PLLHTMYVDKGLL

-695 NRCHPKKKD
+695 NRCHPKKRD
-704 TFILDFANNP
+704 TFILDFANDP
-714 EDIQE
+714 EDIKE
-719 AFQRYYKMT
+719 SFQRYYKMT
-728 CLGGETDPNK
+728 TLAGETDPNK
-738 LNDLVYELDEYN
+738 LNDLIFELDEYN
-750 IYTFEDIERY
+750 IYTQAEIDLY
-760 CRLYFGSAS
+760 CKKYFGSAP

-777 DACVDRF
+777 DTCVERF
-784 KADLQEEQQ
+784 KSDLQEEQQ

-814 PFGSPEWEMRW
+814 PFGSENWEKRW
-825 TFYKFLVTKLP
+825 TFYKYLVTKLP

-843 TEGLLEAIDF
+843 TEGLLESIDF
-853 DQLRIVEQE
+853 EQLRIVEQE

-880 GSVVGGVKD
+880 GNGAAGKKEPELVK
-889 PDLATLSSILDEFNT
+889 LSDILEEFNQ
-904 RYGGVEWEFPDK
+904 RYGGVEWEYPDK
-916 VRKEIEELP
+916 VKKDIDELP
-925 KELAESES
+925 RELAENES
-933 FANAVKYA
+933 FANAVLHA
-941 DDNNIQLEGGE
+941 DESTVQIEGND
-952 ALKQIIVNN
+952 ALQQIIVKN
-961 MAARTELCRIFLDN
+961 MAARSELFRIFLEN
-975 EEFQNFLI
+975 QEFQNFLVE
-983 DRIIN
+983 RVIN
-988 AAKPL
+988 AARTM
-993 VRAGLR
+993 VRATAG

>member
-1 MTTDTTE
+1 MSTDTSE
-8 KGLESIIEKSL
+8 KGLETLIEKYL
-19 LENSGYLKGNPAD
+19 LETDGYYRGVPSD
-32 YNADYAIDTGK
+32 YSTDYALDCDK
-43 LEAFLLSTQEDKVQK
+43 LELFLCSTQEDKVQRT
-58 SVDFR
+58 VDFKNPHIR
-63 NEHSRHMFFE
+63 HSFFD
-73 RLKNDI
+73 RLKNEI
-79 TKRGVIDVLRK
+79 TKRGVIDVIRK
-90 GFRFNTTHFEM
+90 GYNYNTTHFDM
-101 YYPLP
+101 YYPFP
-106 SELSEAGQFY
+106 SELSESGQSY
-116 YDNNLFSVTRQ
+116 YDRNIFSVTRQ
-127 VHFSTA
+127 VHFSVA

-146 GLPVVTIELKNHY
+146 GMPVITIELKNHY
-159 TGQTVANAVAQYSN
+159 TGQTVLNAVAQYSN
-173 PNERD
+173 PNERN
-178 PKQLLLIPKRCA
+178 PKELLLQPRRCA

-196 DDNVKMCTE
+196 DDNIRMCTE

-214 PFDKGVNGGAGNPV
+214 PFDKGVDGGAGNPV
-228 NPNGP
+228 NPSGP
-233 RTAYLWE
+233 RTAYLWD

-264 KGRLIKEVV
+264 KGRVVKESV

-287 VQETKSHPLGQRF
+287 VQETKSHELGQKF

-312 TITWLAFMLAQQLNG
+312 TITWLAFMLAQQLRG
-327 NEKMMD
+327 TEKLMD

-338 TDRIN
+338 TDRVN

-364 ADSSESLRTQLSA
+364 ADSSETLRKELTA

-387 KFPYIL
+387 KFPFIL
-393 KEIGSTLADRHFAI
+393 KEIGTALADRRFAI

-413 SSQNGSL
+413 SSQSGSL
-420 SAKMNMALAG
+420 SAKMNMAIAG
-430 VNAENEDDFEDILNK
+430 VDVENEEDFEDILNK

-474 KKKVGLDGKPI
+474 KKIPQPDGKP
-485 LDPNG
+485 
-490 KVIFE
+490 KFE
-495 PHHNYTMMQA
+495 PHHNYTMRQA

-522 SYYKVVESELIRR
+522 SYYKVVESEIIRK
-535 RKEDPEFD
+535 RKENPEFD

-555 ESRPETIEKK
+555 ESRPETVEKK

-579 KAKVGGQARAMVVTS
+579 KNKVGGQARAMVVTA

-601 YYFAINEQLKNM
+601 YYYAISKQLQDMK
-613 RSPYKA
+613 SPYKA
-619 VVAFSGKKEYKGKEE
+619 VVAFSGKKMYHGKEE
-634 TESSINGF
+634 TEASINKF
-642 PSAEIEKNMK
+642 PSADIEKNMK

-671 PLLQTMYVDKVLL
+671 PLLHTMYVDKGLA

-704 TFILDFANNP
+704 TFILDFANAP
-714 EDIQE
+714 EDIKE
-719 AFQRYYKMT
+719 SFQRYYKMT
-728 CLGGETDPNK
+728 TLAGETDPNK
-738 LNDLVYELDEYN
+738 LNDLIFELDEFN
-750 IYTFEDIERY
+750 IYTQAEIDLY
-760 CRLYFGSAS
+760 CRKYLGSS
-769 REELDPII
+769 PREELDPII
-777 DACVDRF
+777 DTCVERF
-784 KADLQEEQQ
+784 KNDLQEEQQ

-814 PFGSPEWEMRW
+814 PFGSEDWEKRW
-825 TFYKFLVTKLP
+825 TFYKYLVTKLP

-843 TEGLLEAIDF
+843 TEGLLESIDF

-862 AAKISLE
+862 TAKISLE

-880 GSVVGGVKD
+880 GNGAAGKKE
-889 PDLATLSSILDEFNT
+889 PDLVKLSDILEEFNQ
-904 RYGGVEWEFPDK
+904 RYGGVDWEYPDK
-916 VRKEIEELP
+916 VKKDIDELP
-925 KELAESES
+925 KELAENES
-933 FANAVKYA
+933 FANAVLHA
-941 DDNNIQLEGGE
+941 DESTVQIEGGD
-952 ALKQIIVNN
+952 ALQQIIVKN
-961 MAARTELCRIFLDN
+961 MAARSELFRIFLEN
-975 EEFQNFLI
+975 QEFQNFLVE
-983 DRIIN
+983 RVIN
-988 AAKPL
+988 VARTM
-993 VRAGLR
+993 VRAPSHG

>member
-1 MTTDTTE
+1 MSTDTSE
-8 KGLESIIEKSL
+8 KGLETLIEKYL
-19 LENSGYLKGNPAD
+19 LEANGYYRGMPSD
-32 YNADYAIDTGK
+32 YSTDYALDCDK
-43 LEAFLLSTQEDKVQK
+43 LELFLCSTQEDKVQRT
-58 SVDFR
+58 VDFKNPHIR
-63 NEHSRHMFFE
+63 HSFFD
-73 RLKNDI
+73 RLKNEI
-79 TKRGVIDVLRK
+79 TKRGVIDVIRK
-90 GFRFNTTHFEM
+90 GYNYNTTHFDM
-101 YYPLP
+101 YYPFP
-106 SELSEAGQFY
+106 SELSESGQSY
-116 YDNNLFSVTRQ
+116 YDQNIFSVTRQ
-127 VHFSTA
+127 VHFSVA

-146 GLPVVTIELKNHY
+146 GMPVITIELKNHY
-159 TGQTVANAVAQYSN
+159 TGQTVLNAVAQYSN
-173 PNERD
+173 PNERN
-178 PKQLLLIPKRCA
+178 PKELLLQPRRCA

-196 DDNVKMCTE
+196 DDNIRMCTE

-214 PFDKGVNGGAGNPV
+214 PFDKGVDGGAGNPV
-228 NPNGP
+228 NPGGP
-233 RTAYLWE
+233 RSAYLWD

-264 KGRLIKEVV
+264 KGRVVKESV

-287 VQETKSHPLGQRF
+287 VQETKSHELGQKF

-312 TITWLAFMLAQQLNG
+312 TITWLAFMLAQQLRG
-327 NEKMMD
+327 TEKLMD

-338 TDRIN
+338 TDRVN

-364 ADSSESLRTQLSA
+364 ADSSETLRKELTA

-387 KFPYIL
+387 KFPFIL
-393 KEIGSTLADRHFAI
+393 KEIGTALADRRFAI

-413 SSQNGSL
+413 SSQSGSL
-420 SAKMNMALAG
+420 SAKMNMAIAG
-430 VNAENEDDFEDILNK
+430 VDVENEEDFEDILNK

-474 KKKVGLDGKPI
+474 KKIPQPDGKP
-485 LDPNG
+485 
-490 KVIFE
+490 KFE
-495 PHHNYTMMQA
+495 PHHNYTMRQA

-522 SYYKVVESELIRR
+522 SYYKVVESEIIRK
-535 RKEDPEFD
+535 RKENPEFD

-555 ESRPETIEKK
+555 ESRPETVEKK

-579 KAKVGGQARAMVVTS
+579 KNKVGGQARAMVVTA

-601 YYFAINEQLKNM
+601 YYYAISKQLQDM

-619 VVAFSGKKEYKGKEE
+619 VVAFSGKKMYHGKEE
-634 TESSINGF
+634 SEASINKF
-642 PSAEIEKNMK
+642 PSADIEKNMK

-671 PLLQTMYVDKVLL
+671 PLLHTMYVDKGLT

-704 TFILDFANNP
+704 TFILDFANDP
-714 EDIQE
+714 EDIKE
-719 AFQRYYKMT
+719 SFQRYYKMT
-728 CLGGETDPNK
+728 TLAGETDPNK
-738 LNDLVYELDEYN
+738 LNDLIFELDEFN
-750 IYTFEDIERY
+750 IYTQAEIDLY
-760 CRLYFGSAS
+760 CRKYLGSS
-769 REELDPII
+769 PREELDPII
-777 DACVDRF
+777 DTCVERF
-784 KADLQEEQQ
+784 KNDLQEEQQ

-814 PFGSPEWEMRW
+814 PFGSEDWEKRW
-825 TFYKFLVTKLP
+825 TFYKYLVTKLP

-843 TEGLLEAIDF
+843 TEGLLESIDF

-880 GSVVGGVKD
+880 GNGAVGKKE
-889 PDLATLSSILDEFNT
+889 PDLVKLSDILEEFNQ
-904 RYGGVEWEFPDK
+904 RYGGVDWEYPDK
-916 VRKEIEELP
+916 VKKDIDELP
-925 KELAESES
+925 KELAENES
-933 FANAVKYA
+933 FANAVLHA
-941 DDNNIQLEGGE
+941 DESTVQIEGND
-952 ALKQIIVNN
+952 ALQQIIVKN
-961 MAARTELCRIFLDN
+961 MAARSELFRIFLEN
-975 EEFQNFLI
+975 QEFQNFLVE
-983 DRIIN
+983 RVIN
-988 AAKPL
+988 AARTM
-993 VRAGLR
+993 VRGAVG

>member
-1 MTTDTTE
+1 MPTDTSE
-8 KGLESIIEKSL
+8 KGLETLIEKYL
-19 LENSGYLKGNPAD
+19 LEQNAYSRGISSD
-32 YNADYAIDTGK
+32 YSTDYALDCNKVETFLCDT
-43 LEAFLLSTQEDKVQK
+43 QQDKVRNA
-58 SVDFR
+58 VDFS
-63 NEHSRHMFFE
+63 NEHSRHSFFE
-73 RLKNDI
+73 RLKNEI
-79 TKRGVIDVLRK
+79 TKRGVIDVIRK
-90 GFRFNTTHFEM
+90 GYNYNTTHFDM

-106 SELSEAGQFY
+106 SELSESGHVFY
-116 YDNNLFSVTRQ
+116 NKNIFSVTRQ
-127 VHFSTA
+127 VHFSVA

-146 GLPVVTIELKNHY
+146 GMPIITIELKNHY
-159 TGQTVANAVAQYSN
+159 TGQTVLNAVTQYSN
-173 PNERD
+173 PNERN
-178 PKQLLLIPKRCA
+178 PKEFLLQPKRCA

-196 DDNVKMCTE
+196 DDNIRMCTE

-214 PFDKGVNGGAGNPV
+214 SFDKGVDGGAGNPL

-233 RTAYLWE
+233 RTAYLWD
-240 YVLTKQTLS
+240 YVLTKPTLS
-249 YIVENLA
+249 YIIENLA
-256 QVAKFTDE
+256 QVARFTDE
-264 KGRLIKEVV
+264 KGRLVKESV

-287 VQETKSHPLGQRF
+287 VRETKSHELGQKF

-312 TITWLAFMLAQQLNG
+312 TITWLAFMLAQQLRG
-327 NEKMMD
+327 TEKLMD

-338 TDRIN
+338 TDRVN

-351 INAYNQ
+351 IKAYNQ

-364 ADSSESLRTQLSA
+364 ADSSETLRNELTA

-387 KFPYIL
+387 KFPFIL
-393 KEIGSTLADRHFAI
+393 KEIGTTLANRRFAI

-420 SAKMNMALAG
+420 SAKMNMAISG
-430 VNAENEDDFEDILNK
+430 VDAENEEDFEDILNK

-474 KKKVGLDGKPI
+474 KKILQLDGKP
-485 LDPNG
+485 
-490 KVIFE
+490 KFE
-495 PHHNYTMMQA
+495 PHHNYTMRQA

-522 SYYKVVESELIRR
+522 SYYKVVESELIRKQ
-535 RKEDPEFD
+535 KEDPEFD

-555 ESRPETIEKK
+555 ESRPETVEKK

-573 INNVIN
+573 INNVVN
-579 KAKVGGQARAMVVTS
+579 KNKVGGQARAMVVTA

-601 YYFAINEQLKNM
+601 YYYAISKQLQDMK
-613 RSPYKA
+613 SPYKA
-619 VVAFSGKKEYKGKEE
+619 VVAFSGKKMYHGKEE
-634 TESSINGF
+634 TEASINKF
-642 PSAEIEKNMK
+642 PSADIEKNMK

-671 PLLQTMYVDKVLL
+671 PLLHTMYVDKGLT

-704 TFILDFANNP
+704 TFILDFANDP
-714 EDIQE
+714 EDIKE
-719 AFQRYYKMT
+719 SFQRYYKMT
-728 CLGGETDPNK
+728 TLAGETDPNK
-738 LNDLVYELDEYN
+738 LNDLIFELDEYN
-750 IYTFEDIERY
+750 IYTQAEIDLY
-760 CRLYFGSAS
+760 CQKYFGSAP

-777 DACVDRF
+777 NVCVDRF
-784 KADLQEEQQ
+784 KSDLQEEQQ

-814 PFGSPEWEMRW
+814 PFGSKDWEKRW
-825 TFYKFLVTKLP
+825 TFYKFLVMKLP
-836 KLKREDF
+836 KLKDDDF
-843 TEGLLEAIDF
+843 TEGLLDSIDF

-880 GSVVGGVKD
+880 DDGAVGKKEPELVK
-889 PDLATLSSILDEFNT
+889 LSDILEEFNQ
-904 RYGGVEWEFPDK
+904 RYGGVEWEYPDK
-916 VRKEIEELP
+916 VKKDIDELP
-925 KELAESES
+925 KELAENES
-933 FANAVKYA
+933 FANAVLHA
-941 DDNNIQLEGGE
+941 DESTVQIEGND
-952 ALKQIIVNN
+952 ALQQIIVKN
-961 MAARTELCRIFLDN
+961 MAARSELFRIFLN
-975 EEFQNFLI
+975 NQEFQNFLVERVI
-983 DRIIN
+983 S
-988 AAKPL
+988 AARTM
-993 VRAGLR
+993 VRATVG

>member
-1 MTTDTTE
+1 MPTDTSE
-8 KGLESIIEKSL
+8 KGLETLIEKYL
-19 LENSGYLKGNPAD
+19 LEANGYYRGMPSD
-32 YNADYAIDTGK
+32 YSTDYALDCDK
-43 LEAFLLSTQEDKVQK
+43 LELFLCTTQEDKVQRT
-58 SVDFR
+58 VDFKNPHIR
-63 NEHSRHMFFE
+63 HSFFD
-73 RLKNDI
+73 RLKNEI
-79 TKRGVIDVLRK
+79 TKRGVIDVIRK
-90 GFRFNTTHFEM
+90 GYNYNTTHFDM
-101 YYPLP
+101 YYPFP
-106 SELSEAGQFY
+106 SELSESGQSY
-116 YDNNLFSVTRQ
+116 YDQNIFSVTRQ
-127 VHFSTA
+127 VHFSVA

-146 GLPVVTIELKNHY
+146 GMPVITIELKNHY
-159 TGQTVANAVAQYSN
+159 TGQTVLNAVAQYSN
-173 PNERD
+173 PNERN
-178 PKQLLLIPKRCA
+178 PKELLLQPRRCA

-196 DDNVKMCTE
+196 DDNIRMCTE

-214 PFDKGVNGGAGNPV
+214 PFDKGVDGGAGNPV
-228 NPNGP
+228 NPGGP
-233 RTAYLWE
+233 RTAYLWD

-264 KGRLIKEVV
+264 KGRVVKESV

-287 VQETKSHPLGQRF
+287 VQETKSHELGQKF

-312 TITWLAFMLAQQLNG
+312 TITWLAFMLAQQLRG
-327 NEKMMD
+327 TEKLMD

-338 TDRIN
+338 TDRVN

-364 ADSSESLRTQLSA
+364 ADSSETLRKELTA

-387 KFPYIL
+387 KFPFIL
-393 KEIGSTLADRHFAI
+393 KEIGTALADRRFAI

-413 SSQNGSL
+413 SSQSGSL
-420 SAKMNMALAG
+420 SAKMNMAIAG
-430 VNAENEDDFEDILNK
+430 VDVENEEDFEDILNK

-474 KKKVGLDGKPI
+474 KKIPQPDGKP
-485 LDPNG
+485 
-490 KVIFE
+490 KFE
-495 PHHNYTMMQA
+495 PHHNYTMRQA

-522 SYYKVVESELIRR
+522 SYYKVVESEIIRK
-535 RKEDPEFD
+535 RKENPEFD

-555 ESRPETIEKK
+555 ESRPETVEKK

-579 KAKVGGQARAMVVTS
+579 KNKVGGQARAMVVTA

-601 YYFAINEQLKNM
+601 YYYAISKQLQDM

-619 VVAFSGKKEYKGKEE
+619 VVAFSSKKVYHGKEE
-634 TESSINGF
+634 TEASINKF
-642 PSAEIEKNMK
+642 PSADIEKNMK

-671 PLLQTMYVDKVLL
+671 PLLHTMYVDKGLL

-704 TFILDFANNP
+704 TFILDFANDP
-714 EDIQE
+714 EDIKE
-719 AFQRYYKMT
+719 SFQRYYKMT
-728 CLGGETDPNK
+728 TLVGETDPNK
-738 LNDLVYELDEYN
+738 LNDLIFELDEYN
-750 IYTFEDIERY
+750 IYTLAEIDLY
-760 CRLYFGSAS
+760 CQKYFGSAP

-777 DACVDRF
+777 DTCVERF
-784 KADLQEEQQ
+784 KNDLQEEQQ

-814 PFGSPEWEMRW
+814 PFGSEDWEKRW
-825 TFYKFLVTKLP
+825 TFYKYLVTKLP

-843 TEGLLEAIDF
+843 TEGLLESIDF

-880 GSVVGGVKD
+880 GNGAAGKKE
-889 PDLATLSSILDEFNT
+889 PDLVKLSDILEEFNQ
-904 RYGGVEWEFPDK
+904 RYGGVDWEYPDK
-916 VRKEIEELP
+916 VKKDIDELP
-925 KELAESES
+925 KELAENES
-933 FANAVKYA
+933 FANAVLHA
-941 DDNNIQLEGGE
+941 DESTVQIEGGD
-952 ALKQIIVNN
+952 ALQQIIVKN
-961 MAARTELCRIFLDN
+961 MAARSELFRIFLEN
-975 EEFQNFLI
+975 QEFQNFLVE
-983 DRIIN
+983 RVIN
-988 AAKPL
+988 AARTM
-993 VRAGLR
+993 VRATAG

>member
-1 MTTDTTE
+1 MPTDTSE
-8 KGLESIIEKSL
+8 KGLETLIEKYL
-19 LENSGYLKGNPAD
+19 LETNGYYRGMPSD
-32 YNADYAIDTGK
+32 YSTDYALDCDK
-43 LEAFLLSTQEDKVQK
+43 LELFLRSTQEDKVQRT
-58 SVDFR
+58 VDFKNPHIR
-63 NEHSRHMFFE
+63 HSFFD
-73 RLKNDI
+73 RLKNEI
-79 TKRGVIDVLRK
+79 TKRGVIDVIRK
-90 GFRFNTTHFEM
+90 GYNYNTTHFDM
-101 YYPLP
+101 YYPFP
-106 SELSEAGQFY
+106 SELSESGQSY
-116 YDNNLFSVTRQ
+116 YDRNIFSVTRQ
-127 VHFSTA
+127 VHFSVA

-146 GLPVVTIELKNHY
+146 GMPVITIELKNHY
-159 TGQTVANAVAQYSN
+159 TGQTVLNAVAQYSN
-173 PNERD
+173 PNERN
-178 PKQLLLIPKRCA
+178 PKELLLQPRRCA

-196 DDNVKMCTE
+196 DDNIRMCTE

-214 PFDKGVNGGAGNPV
+214 PFDKGVDGGAGNPV
-228 NPNGP
+228 NPSGP
-233 RTAYLWE
+233 RTAYLWD

-264 KGRLIKEVV
+264 KGRVVKESV

-287 VQETKSHPLGQRF
+287 VQETKSHELGQKF

-312 TITWLAFMLAQQLNG
+312 TITWLAFMLAQQLRG
-327 NEKMMD
+327 TEKLMD

-338 TDRIN
+338 TDRVN

-364 ADSSESLRTQLSA
+364 ADSSETLRKELTA

-387 KFPYIL
+387 KFPFIL
-393 KEIGSTLADRHFAI
+393 KEIGTALADRRFAI

-413 SSQNGSL
+413 SSQSGSL
-420 SAKMNMALAG
+420 SAKMNMAIAG
-430 VNAENEDDFEDILNK
+430 VDVENEEDFEDILNK

-474 KKKVGLDGKPI
+474 KKIPQPDGKP
-485 LDPNG
+485 
-490 KVIFE
+490 KFE
-495 PHHNYTMMQA
+495 PHHNYTMRQA

-522 SYYKVVESELIRR
+522 SYYKVVESEIIRK
-535 RKEDPEFD
+535 RKENPEFD

-555 ESRPETIEKK
+555 ESRPETVEKK

-579 KAKVGGQARAMVVTS
+579 KNKVGGQARAMVVTA

-601 YYFAINEQLKNM
+601 YYYAISKQLQDMK
-613 RSPYKA
+613 SPYKA
-619 VVAFSGKKEYKGKEE
+619 VVAFSGKKMYHGKEE
-634 TESSINGF
+634 TEAGINKF
-642 PSAEIEKNMK
+642 PSADIEKNMK

-671 PLLQTMYVDKVLL
+671 PLLHTMYVDKGLT

-704 TFILDFANNP
+704 TFILDFANDP
-714 EDIQE
+714 EDIKE
-719 AFQRYYKMT
+719 SFQRYYKMT
-728 CLGGETDPNK
+728 TLAGETDPNK
-738 LNDLVYELDEYN
+738 LNDLIFELDEFN
-750 IYTFEDIERY
+750 IYTQAEIDLY
-760 CRLYFGSAS
+760 CRKYLGSS
-769 REELDPII
+769 PREELDPII
-777 DACVDRF
+777 DTCVERF
-784 KADLQEEQQ
+784 KNDLQEEQQ

-814 PFGSPEWEMRW
+814 PFGSEDWEKRW
-825 TFYKFLVTKLP
+825 TFYKYLVTKLP

-843 TEGLLEAIDF
+843 TEGLLESIDF

-880 GSVVGGVKD
+880 GNGAAGKKE
-889 PDLATLSSILDEFNT
+889 PDLVKLSDILEEFNQ
-904 RYGGVEWEFPDK
+904 RYGGVEWEYPDK
-916 VRKEIEELP
+916 VKKDIDELP
-925 KELAESES
+925 KELAENES
-933 FANAVKYA
+933 FANAVLHA
-941 DDNNIQLEGGE
+941 DESTVQIEGGD
-952 ALKQIIVNN
+952 ALQQIIVKN
-961 MAARTELCRIFLDN
+961 MAARSELFRIFLEN
-975 EEFQNFLI
+975 QEFQNFLVE
-983 DRIIN
+983 RVIN
-988 AAKPL
+988 VARTM
-993 VRAGLR
+993 VRTGMR

>member
-1 MTTDTTE
+1 MPTDTSE
-8 KGLESIIEKSL
+8 KGLETLIEKYL
-19 LENSGYLKGNPAD
+19 LETNGYYRGVPSD
-32 YNADYAIDTGK
+32 YSTDYALDCDK
-43 LEAFLLSTQEDKVQK
+43 LELFLCSTQEDKVQRT
-58 SVDFR
+58 VDFKNPHIR
-63 NEHSRHMFFE
+63 HSFFD
-73 RLKNDI
+73 RLKNEI
-79 TKRGVIDVLRK
+79 TKRGVIDVIRK
-90 GFRFNTTHFEM
+90 GYNYNTTHFDM
-101 YYPLP
+101 YYPFP
-106 SELSEAGQFY
+106 SELSESGQSY
-116 YDNNLFSVTRQ
+116 YDQNIFSVTRQ
-127 VHFSTA
+127 VHFSVA

-146 GLPVVTIELKNHY
+146 GMPVITIELKNHY
-159 TGQTVANAVAQYSN
+159 TGQTVLNAVAQYSN
-173 PNERD
+173 PNERN
-178 PKQLLLIPKRCA
+178 PKELLLQPRRCA

-196 DDNVKMCTE
+196 DDNIRMCTE

-214 PFDKGVNGGAGNPV
+214 PFDKGVDGGAGNPV
-228 NPNGP
+228 NPSGP
-233 RTAYLWE
+233 RTAYLWD

-264 KGRLIKEVV
+264 KGRVVKESV

-287 VQETKSHPLGQRF
+287 VQETKSHELGQKF

-312 TITWLAFMLAQQLNG
+312 TITWLAFMLAQQLRG
-327 NEKMMD
+327 TEKLMD

-338 TDRIN
+338 TDRVN

-364 ADSSESLRTQLSA
+364 ADSSETLRKELTA

-387 KFPYIL
+387 KFPFIL
-393 KEIGSTLADRHFAI
+393 KEIGTALADRRFAI

-413 SSQNGSL
+413 SSQSGSL
-420 SAKMNMALAG
+420 SAKMNMAIAG
-430 VNAENEDDFEDILNK
+430 VDVENEEDFEDILNK

-474 KKKVGLDGKPI
+474 KKIPQPDGKP
-485 LDPNG
+485 
-490 KVIFE
+490 KFE
-495 PHHNYTMMQA
+495 PHHNYTMRQA

-522 SYYKVVESELIRR
+522 SYYKVVESEIIRK
-535 RKEDPEFD
+535 RKENPEFD

-555 ESRPETIEKK
+555 ESRPETVEKK

-579 KAKVGGQARAMVVTS
+579 KNKVGGQARAMVVTA

-601 YYFAINEQLKNM
+601 YYYAISKQLQDMK
-613 RSPYKA
+613 SPYKA
-619 VVAFSGKKEYKGKEE
+619 VVAFSGKKMYHGKEE
-634 TESSINGF
+634 TEASINKF
-642 PSAEIEKNMK
+642 PSADIEKNMK

-671 PLLQTMYVDKVLL
+671 PLLHTMYVDKGLT

-704 TFILDFANNP
+704 TFILDFANDP
-714 EDIQE
+714 EDIKE
-719 AFQRYYKMT
+719 SFQRYYKMT
-728 CLGGETDPNK
+728 TLTGETDPNK
-738 LNDLVYELDEYN
+738 LNDLIFELDEFN
-750 IYTFEDIERY
+750 IYTQAEIDLY
-760 CRLYFGSAS
+760 CRKYLGSS
-769 REELDPII
+769 PREELDPII
-777 DACVDRF
+777 DTCVERF
-784 KADLQEEQQ
+784 KNDLQEEQQ

-814 PFGSPEWEMRW
+814 PFGSEDWEKRW
-825 TFYKFLVTKLP
+825 TFYKFFVTKLP
-836 KLKREDF
+836 KLKDDDF
-843 TEGLLEAIDF
+843 TEGLLESIDF

-880 GSVVGGVKD
+880 GNGAAGKKE
-889 PDLATLSSILDEFNT
+889 PDLVKLSDILEEFNQ
-904 RYGGVEWEFPDK
+904 RYGGVDWEYPDK
-916 VRKEIEELP
+916 VKKDIDELP
-925 KELAESES
+925 KELAENES
-933 FANAVKYA
+933 FANAVLHA
-941 DDNNIQLEGGE
+941 DESTVQIEGGD
-952 ALKQIIVNN
+952 ALQQIIVKN
-961 MAARTELCRIFLDN
+961 MAARSELFRIFLEN
-975 EEFQNFLI
+975 QEFQNFLVE
-983 DRIIN
+983 RVIN
-988 AAKPL
+988 VARTMVRGAA
-993 VRAGLR
+993 G

>member
-1 MTTDTTE
+1 MPTDTSE
-8 KGLESIIEKSL
+8 KGLETLIEKYL
-19 LENSGYLKGNPAD
+19 LEQNGYFRGMPSD
-32 YNADYAIDTGK
+32 YSADYALDCDK
-43 LEAFLLSTQEDKVQK
+43 LEAFLWDTQEDKVQK
-58 SVDFR
+58 AVDFKNPHIR
-63 NEHSRHMFFE
+63 HSFFD
-73 RLKNDI
+73 RLKNEI
-79 TKRGVIDVLRK
+79 TKRGVIDVIRK
-90 GFRFNTTHFEM
+90 GYNYNTTHFDM

-106 SELSEAGQFY
+106 SELSELGQTFY
-116 YDNNLFSVTRQ
+116 EHNIFSVTRQ
-127 VHFSTA
+127 VHFSVA

-146 GLPVVTIELKNHY
+146 GMPVITIELKNHY
-159 TGQTVANAVAQYSN
+159 TGQTVLNAVAQYSN
-173 PNERD
+173 PNERN
-178 PKQLLLIPKRCA
+178 PKELLLQPRRCA

-196 DDNVKMCTE
+196 DDNIRMCTE

-214 PFDKGVNGGAGNPV
+214 PFDKGVDGGAGNPV
-228 NPNGP
+228 NPSGP
-233 RTAYLWE
+233 RTAYLWD

-264 KGRLIKEVV
+264 KGRLVKESV

-287 VQETKSHPLGQRF
+287 VQETKSHELGQKF

-312 TITWLAFMLAQQLNG
+312 TITWLAFMLAQQLRG
-327 NEKMMD
+327 TEKLMD

-338 TDRIN
+338 TDRVN

-364 ADSSESLRTQLSA
+364 ADSSETLRKELTA

-387 KFPYIL
+387 KFPFIL
-393 KEIGSTLADRHFAI
+393 KEIGTALADRRFAI

-413 SSQNGSL
+413 SSQSGSL
-420 SAKMNMALAG
+420 SAKMNMAIAG
-430 VNAENEDDFEDILNK
+430 VDVENEEDFEDILNK

-474 KKKVGLDGKPI
+474 KKIPQPDGKP
-485 LDPNG
+485 
-490 KVIFE
+490 KFE
-495 PHHNYTMMQA
+495 PHHNYTMRQA

-522 SYYKVVESELIRR
+522 SYYKVVESEIIRK
-535 RKEDPEFD
+535 RKENPEFD

-555 ESRPETIEKK
+555 ESRPETVEKK

-579 KAKVGGQARAMVVTS
+579 KNKVGGQARAMVVTA

-601 YYFAINEQLKNM
+601 YYYAISKQLQDM

-619 VVAFSGKKEYKGKEE
+619 VVAFSGKKMYHGKEE
-634 TESSINGF
+634 TEASINKF
-642 PSAEIEKNMK
+642 PSADIEKNMK

-671 PLLQTMYVDKVLL
+671 PLLHTMYVDKGLT

-704 TFILDFANNP
+704 TFILDFANDP
-714 EDIQE
+714 EDIRE
-719 AFQRYYKMT
+719 SFQRYYKMT
-728 CLGGETDPNK
+728 TLAGETDPNK
-738 LNDLVYELDEYN
+738 LNDLIFELDEFN
-750 IYTFEDIERY
+750 IYTQVEIDLY
-760 CRLYFGSAS
+760 CRKYLGSS
-769 REELDPII
+769 PREELDPII
-777 DACVDRF
+777 DTCVERF
-784 KADLQEEQQ
+784 KNDLQEEQQ

-814 PFGSPEWEMRW
+814 PFGSEDWEKRW
-825 TFYKFLVTKLP
+825 TFYKYLVTKLP

-843 TEGLLEAIDF
+843 TEGLLESIDF

-880 GSVVGGVKD
+880 GNGAAGKKE
-889 PDLATLSSILDEFNT
+889 PDLVKLSDILEEFNQ
-904 RYGGVEWEFPDK
+904 RYGGVEWEYPDK
-916 VRKEIEELP
+916 VKKDIDELP
-925 KELAESES
+925 KELAENES
-933 FANAVKYA
+933 FANAVLHA
-941 DDNNIQLEGGE
+941 DESTVQIEGGD
-952 ALKQIIVNN
+952 ALQQIIVKN
-961 MAARTELCRIFLDN
+961 MAARSELFRIFLEN
-975 EEFQNFLI
+975 QEFQNFLVE
-983 DRIIN
+983 RVIN
-988 AAKPL
+988 AARTM
-993 VRAGLR
+993 VRATAG